1 MERKN
6 ANIDDVIRTVETA
19 SAKELEELAGIREAV
34 EDLKGGRVATVDP
47 VSRSVSALN
56 RTIENSRPDFVANAP
71 SVDPIVEAM
80 KRLNLGDVSRIRE
93 DKVTNR
99 AQQAAPTAHNPP
111 NRRREAI
118 TEDVKA
124 QRLETVKLARD
135 LKGERVAT
143 VDPVSRSVSALNR
156 TIENSRPDFVANAPS
171 VDPIVDAMK
180 RLNLGDVSR
189 VVQEG
194 IAQQE
199 QQAKSTT
206 PKGKKRRRK
215 AIPEDIKAQRTEA
228 AEHAREMFDQK
239 GGAQKSQ
246 NQRDARGRFIGK
258 SGSKA
263 AAEDARAER
272 AEKARRKED
281 DERLNAESGLLKK
294 LSKVAEGI
302 GNPSETRAVDALG
315 YAVAGPLWA
324 AGKELGGISKEVG
337 GSLNGAR
344 KSIADVIRG
353 NDDNSRRKGFF
364 RRKSQNSADVV
375 QVNTQKRTVQELQEQ
390 TSEIKEGNDKILS
403 ALDQI
408 AKNTG
413 KKKGGL
419 LSKLFSLLGKGAGG
433 VASLLMGRGML
444 KKAGA
449 LAFGALGAKK
459 LVGMLRGGG
468 KKTLAHEGGDLAARA
483 AGKLG
488 LKAVGKGALR
498 AIPLV
503 GTVAGGIYDAVTGW
517 NDTEAQRRAFGLKS
531 GQDPSFQQKAAY
543 TLANVL
549 DMGGLVSGISSAIGE
564 VLKSLGFEDIGNM
577 LQSFSTE
584 SIAQAIDS
592 GITNLETY
600 ISNLGDTISTKFD
613 DYTAKIGDAVSAW
626 FSDTSNKLLEKL
638 DAIKDFFTVDN
649 LKQVFSDAIDSAI
662 DFIKNPGKHIK
673 EAAGNIWDGV
683 KNLPGKALD
692 AAVDAVKNT
701 PAAMIVSKIP
711 NPIGEANAKE
721 ITPEL
726 KAPVNSEANAK
737 EIAPELKAPVNSEA
751 NAKEITPELKA
762 PVNSEANAKEI
773 APELKAPVN
782 SEANAKEITPELKA
796 PVNSHQETSD
806 SKTESDAKQTN
817 IVTRV
822 INAALDTA
830 KDSNKTVKETA
841 NQIINANAV
850 ETGNSALQK
859 IDKAIGQ
866 NSSSSSSL
874 NTTGT
879 RNDIQKAADTYNNG
893 RLDVKVGGLGAE
905 GKANLDKLAPYF
917 AELENKYGLPEGT
930 LYSIA
935 ATESGGD
942 PNAKSPLTRSPDGK
956 LSGGAL
962 GMFQFTSIARKETG
976 ISEQDAF
983 DPVKSAEAAALL
995 MSKYL
1000 KQANGD
1006 LNEAITAYNAGFGT
1020 INKWKKGTGDLS
1032 KENREYAIKVNTH
1045 RARYLGGEIYTPE
1058 AGAQGGAQ
1066 YGVRGP
1072 LPDNAVI
1079 DQSTGLAFTP
1089 GDSPFE
1095 KGGLVDKIGNAVGV
1109 NDLVNKFMNGRGM
1122 RREVVQGT
1130 LEERA
1135 RGKGTATAAGNVYV
1149 DTPMPV
1155 EEARPVANNSSYF
1168 DQLGAQMGIDGLFD
1182 KLRNSPGMRKNNAPE
1197 PASTSQVTTAAND
1210 LQQPTGRMQIDGQV
1224 ISDLGGSGAKPTMQ
1238 LADNTVSLD
1247 GETKRLFAQMTS
1259 LLARIEEHTKDSA
1272 KGQGTV
1278 VKVSTPQPGVMRT
1291 VPLSIDDPL
1300 MNDYARVD

>member
-34 EDLKGGRVATVDP
+34 EDLKGERVATVDP

-56 RTIENSRPDFVANAP
+56 RTIENSRPDFVTNVP
-71 SVDPIVEAM
+71 SVDSIVDAM
-80 KRLNLGDVSRIRE
+80 KRLNLGDASRIRE

-99 AQQAAPTAHNPP
+99 EQQAAPTAHNPP

-215 AIPEDIKAQRTEA
+215 AISEDIKAQRTEA

-263 AAEDARAER
+263 AVEDARAER

-375 QVNTQKRTVQELQEQ
+375 QVNTQKRTVQELQDQ

-433 VASLLMGRGML
+433 IASLIFGRGALKKVGSMALGALGIKKVASLLG
-444 KKAGA
+444 
-449 LAFGALGAKK
+449 F
-459 LVGMLRGGG
+459 GG
-468 KKTLAHEGGDLAARA
+468 KKAAAKEAGELATRG
-483 AGKLG
+483 AGKLATKG
-488 LKAVGKGALR
+488 LEKLGVKAFAKGALR

-517 NDTEAQRRAFGLKS
+517 NDTEAQRRTFGLKD
-531 GQDPSFQQKAAY
+531 GEDPSFQQKAAY

-549 DMGGLVSGISSAIGE
+549 DMGGLVSGISNAIGG

-600 ISNLGDTISTKFD
+600 ISNLGDTISTTFN
-613 DYTAKIGDAVSAW
+613 DYTAKIGDAISAW
-626 FSDTSNKLLEKL
+626 FSDTTKSLNEKL

-649 LKQVFSDAIDSAI
+649 LKKVFSDAIDSAI
-662 DFIKNPGKHIK
+662 DFIKNPGKYIK
-673 EAAGNIWDGV
+673 EAGS
-683 KNLPGKALD
+683 NLWSAAKELSGEVAD
-692 AAVDAVKNT
+692 AAVQST
-701 PAAMIVSKIP
+701 PVAWVASKLV
-711 NPIGEANAKE
+711 NKADAKE
-721 ITPEL
+721 VTPEL
-726 KAPVNSEANAK
+726 KTPAK
-737 EIAPELKAPVNSEA
+737 ERQEDNAP
-751 NAKEITPELKA
+751 
-762 PVNSEANAKEI
+762 
-773 APELKAPVN
+773 
-782 SEANAKEITPELKA
+782 
-796 PVNSHQETSD
+796 
-806 SKTESDAKQTN
+806 KTEYTSKKAN

-822 INAALDTA
+822 VNASLDTA

-893 RLDVKVGGLGAE
+893 NLDVKVGSLGAE

-930 LYSIA
+930 LYAIA
-935 ATESGGD
+935 ATESGGN
-942 PNAKSPLTRSPDGK
+942 PYAKSQT
-956 LSGGAL
+956 GAL
-962 GMFQFTSIARKETG
+962 GMFQFTGIAREETG
-976 ISEQDAF
+976 LAEGESF

-1045 RARYLGGEIYTPE
+1045 RARYLGGEIYTPG

-1079 DQSTGLAFTP
+1079 DQYTGLAFTP

-1135 RGKGTATAAGNVYV
+1135 RGKETATAAGNVYV

-1155 EEARPVANNSSYF
+1155 EEARPVASNSSYF

>member
-34 EDLKGGRVATVDP
+34 EDLKGERVATVDP

-56 RTIENSRPDFVANAP
+56 RTIENSRPDFVTNVP
-71 SVDPIVEAM
+71 SVDSIVDAM
-80 KRLNLGDVSRIRE
+80 KRLNLGDASRIRE

-99 AQQAAPTAHNPP
+99 EQQAAPTAHNPP

-215 AIPEDIKAQRTEA
+215 AISEDIKAQRTEA

-375 QVNTQKRTVQELQEQ
+375 QVNTQKRTVQELQDQ

-433 VASLLMGRGML
+433 IASLIFGRGALKKVGSMALGALGIKKVASLLG
-444 KKAGA
+444 
-449 LAFGALGAKK
+449 F
-459 LVGMLRGGG
+459 GG
-468 KKTLAHEGGDLAARA
+468 KKAAAKEAGELATRG
-483 AGKLG
+483 AGKLATKG
-488 LKAVGKGALR
+488 LEKLGVKAFAKGALR

-517 NDTEAQRRAFGLKS
+517 NDTEAQRRTFGLKD
-531 GQDPSFQQKAAY
+531 GEDPSFQQKAAY

-549 DMGGLVSGISSAIGE
+549 DMGGLVSGISNAIGG

-600 ISNLGDTISTKFD
+600 ISNLGDTISTTFN
-613 DYTAKIGDAVSAW
+613 DYTAKIGDAISAW
-626 FSDTSNKLLEKL
+626 FSDTTKSLNEKL

-649 LKQVFSDAIDSAI
+649 LKKVFSDAIDSAI
-662 DFIKNPGKHIK
+662 DFIKNPGKYIK
-673 EAAGNIWDGV
+673 EAGS
-683 KNLPGKALD
+683 NLWSAAKELSGEVAD
-692 AAVDAVKNT
+692 AAVQST
-701 PAAMIVSKIP
+701 PVAWVASKLV
-711 NPIGEANAKE
+711 NKADAKE
-721 ITPEL
+721 VTPEL
-726 KAPVNSEANAK
+726 KTPAK
-737 EIAPELKAPVNSEA
+737 ERQEDNAP
-751 NAKEITPELKA
+751 
-762 PVNSEANAKEI
+762 
-773 APELKAPVN
+773 
-782 SEANAKEITPELKA
+782 
-796 PVNSHQETSD
+796 
-806 SKTESDAKQTN
+806 KTEYTSKKAN

-822 INAALDTA
+822 VNASLDTA

-893 RLDVKVGGLGAE
+893 NLDVKVGSLGAE

-930 LYSIA
+930 LYAIA
-935 ATESGGD
+935 ATESGGN
-942 PNAKSPLTRSPDGK
+942 PYAKSQT
-956 LSGGAL
+956 GAL
-962 GMFQFTSIARKETG
+962 GMFQFTGIAREETG
-976 ISEQDAF
+976 LAEGESF

-1045 RARYLGGEIYTPE
+1045 RARYLGGEIYTPG

-1079 DQSTGLAFTP
+1079 DQYTGLAFTP

-1155 EEARPVANNSSYF
+1155 EEARPVASNSSYF

>member
-34 EDLKGGRVATVDP
+34 EDLKG
-47 VSRSVSALN
+47 
-56 RTIENSRPDFVANAP
+56 
-71 SVDPIVEAM
+71 
-80 KRLNLGDVSRIRE
+80 
-93 DKVTNR
+93 
-99 AQQAAPTAHNPP
+99 
-111 NRRREAI
+111 
-118 TEDVKA
+118 
-124 QRLETVKLARD
+124 
-135 LKGERVAT
+135 ERVAT

-156 TIENSRPDFVANAPS
+156 TIENSRPDFVTNAPS

-199 QQAKSTT
+199 QQAKSTI

-315 YAVAGPLWA
+315 YTVAGPLWA

-433 VASLLMGRGML
+433 IASLIFGRGVLKKVGSMALGALGIKKVASLLG
-444 KKAGA
+444 
-449 LAFGALGAKK
+449 F
-459 LVGMLRGGG
+459 GG
-468 KKTLAHEGGDLAARA
+468 KKAAAKEAGELATRG
-483 AGKLG
+483 AGKLATKG
-488 LKAVGKGALR
+488 LGKLGVKALAKGALR

-517 NDTEAQRRAFGLKS
+517 NDTEAQRRTFGLKD
-531 GQDPSFQQKAAY
+531 GEDPSFQQKAAY

-549 DMGGLVSGISSAIGE
+549 DMGGLVSGISSAIGG

-600 ISNLGDTISTKFD
+600 ISNLGDTISTTFS
-613 DYTAKIGDAVSAW
+613 DYTAKIGDAISAW
-626 FSDTSNKLLEKL
+626 FSDTTKNLNEKL
-638 DAIKDFFTVDN
+638 DAIKNFFTVDN

-662 DFIKNPGKHIK
+662 DFIKNPGKYIK
-673 EAAGNIWDGV
+673 EAGS
-683 KNLPGKALD
+683 NLWSAAKELSGEVAD
-692 AAVDAVKNT
+692 AAVQST
-701 PAAMIVSKIP
+701 PVAWVASKLV
-711 NPIGEANAKE
+711 NKADAKE
-721 ITPEL
+721 VTPEL
-726 KAPVNSEANAK
+726 KTPAK
-737 EIAPELKAPVNSEA
+737 ESQEDNAP
-751 NAKEITPELKA
+751 
-762 PVNSEANAKEI
+762 
-773 APELKAPVN
+773 
-782 SEANAKEITPELKA
+782 
-796 PVNSHQETSD
+796 
-806 SKTESDAKQTN
+806 KTEYTPKKAN

-822 INAALDTA
+822 VNASLDTA

-859 IDKAIGQ
+859 IDNAIGQ

-893 RLDVKVGGLGAE
+893 NLDVKVGSLGAE

-930 LYSIA
+930 LYAIA
-935 ATESGGD
+935 ATESGGN
-942 PNAKSPLTRSPDGK
+942 PYAKSQT
-956 LSGGAL
+956 GAL
-962 GMFQFTSIARKETG
+962 GMFQFTGIAREETG
-976 ISEQDAF
+976 LAEGESF

-1045 RARYLGGEIYTPE
+1045 RARYLGGEIYTPG

-1155 EEARPVANNSSYF
+1155 EEARPVASNSSYF

-1197 PASTSQVTTAAND
+1197 PASTSLVTTAAND

>member
-34 EDLKGGRVATVDP
+34 EDLKGGHVATVDP

-80 KRLNLGDVSRIRE
+80 KRLNLGDVSRVVQE
-93 DKVTNR
+93 DV
-99 AQQAAPTAHNPP
+99 ALQEPQAKSTTRKGKK
-111 NRRREAI
+111 RRKKAI
-118 TEDVKA
+118 TEDV
-124 QRLETVKLARD
+124 
-135 LKGERVAT
+135 
-143 VDPVSRSVSALNR
+143 
-156 TIENSRPDFVANAPS
+156 
-171 VDPIVDAMK
+171 
-180 RLNLGDVSR
+180 
-189 VVQEG
+189 
-194 IAQQE
+194 
-199 QQAKSTT
+199 
-206 PKGKKRRRK
+206 
-215 AIPEDIKAQRTEA
+215 KAQRTEA
-228 AEHAREMFDQK
+228 AEHAREMFGQK

-263 AAEDARAER
+263 AAEDVRAER

-364 RRKSQNSADVV
+364 RRKSQSSADVV

-433 VASLLMGRGML
+433 IASLIFGRGALKKVGSMALGALGIKKVASLLG
-444 KKAGA
+444 
-449 LAFGALGAKK
+449 F
-459 LVGMLRGGG
+459 GG
-468 KKTLAHEGGDLAARA
+468 KKAAAKEAGELATRG
-483 AGKLG
+483 AGKLATKG
-488 LKAVGKGALR
+488 LGILGVKALAKGALR

-517 NDTEAQRRAFGLKS
+517 NDTEAQRRAFGLKD
-531 GQDPSFQQKAAY
+531 GENPSFQQKAAY

-549 DMGGLVSGISSAIGE
+549 DMGGLVSGISSAIGG

-592 GITNLETY
+592 GITSLETY
-600 ISNLGDTISTKFD
+600 ISNLGDTISTTFS
-613 DYTAKIGDAVSAW
+613 DYTAKIGDAISAW
-626 FSDTSNKLLEKL
+626 FSDTTKNLNEKL
-638 DAIKDFFTVDN
+638 DAIKNFFTVDN
-649 LKQVFSDAIDSAI
+649 LKQVFSDAINSAI
-662 DFIKNPGKHIK
+662 DFIKNPGKYIK
-673 EAAGNIWDGV
+673 EAGS
-683 KNLPGKALD
+683 NLWSAAKELSGEVAD
-692 AAVDAVKNT
+692 AAVQSTPVAWVASKLVKK
-701 PAAMIVSKIP
+701 AD
-711 NPIGEANAKE
+711 AKE
-721 ITPEL
+721 VKPEL
-726 KAPVNSEANAK
+726 KTPAK
-737 EIAPELKAPVNSEA
+737 ERQEGNAP
-751 NAKEITPELKA
+751 
-762 PVNSEANAKEI
+762 
-773 APELKAPVN
+773 
-782 SEANAKEITPELKA
+782 
-796 PVNSHQETSD
+796 
-806 SKTESDAKQTN
+806 KTEYTPKKAN

-822 INAALDTA
+822 VNASLDTA

-841 NQIINANAV
+841 NQIIKANAV
-850 ETGNSALQK
+850 ETGNRALQK
-859 IDKAIGQ
+859 IDNAIGQ

-893 RLDVKVGGLGAE
+893 NLDVKVGSLGAE

-930 LYSIA
+930 LYAIA

-1045 RARYLGGEIYTPE
+1045 RARYLGGEIYTP
-1058 AGAQGGAQ
+1058 GVGTQGRRPQQSGQ
-1066 YGVRGP
+1066 SPRMDN
-1072 LPDNAVI
+1072 LPENAFV
-1079 DQSTGLAFTP
+1079 DQSTGLVFTP
-1089 GDSPFE
+1089 GENPFE
-1095 KGGLVDKIGNAVGV
+1095 KGGLVDRIGELTGV
-1109 NDLVNKFMNGRGM
+1109 NDLASKFMNGRGM

-1168 DQLGAQMGIDGLFD
+1168 DQLGAQMGIDGLYD
-1182 KLRNSPGMRKNNAPE
+1182 KLINARGMRSNNSPQPN
-1197 PASTSQVTTAAND
+1197 STSQVTTAAND

>member
-80 KRLNLGDVSRIRE
+80 KRLNLGDVSRVVQE
-93 DKVTNR
+93 DV
-99 AQQAAPTAHNPP
+99 ALQEPQAKSTTRKDKK
-111 NRRREAI
+111 RRKKAI
-118 TEDVKA
+118 TEDV
-124 QRLETVKLARD
+124 
-135 LKGERVAT
+135 
-143 VDPVSRSVSALNR
+143 
-156 TIENSRPDFVANAPS
+156 
-171 VDPIVDAMK
+171 
-180 RLNLGDVSR
+180 
-189 VVQEG
+189 
-194 IAQQE
+194 
-199 QQAKSTT
+199 
-206 PKGKKRRRK
+206 
-215 AIPEDIKAQRTEA
+215 KAQRTEA
-228 AEHAREMFDQK
+228 AEHAREMFGQK

-246 NQRDARGRFIGK
+246 NQRDAHGRFIGK

-390 TSEIKEGNDKILS
+390 TSEIKEGNDKILR

-584 SIAQAIDS
+584 SIALAIDS

-726 KAPVNSEANAK
+726 KAPVNS
-737 EIAPELKAPVNSEA
+737 
-751 NAKEITPELKA
+751 
-762 PVNSEANAKEI
+762 
-773 APELKAPVN
+773 
-782 SEANAKEITPELKA
+782 
-796 PVNSHQETSD
+796 HQGTSD

-817 IVTRV
+817 IAARV
-822 INAALDTA
+822 INAALDMA

-850 ETGNSALQK
+850 ETGNKAAQTIDAALGQSATGKEEALSAYEIDKRRFNNGKDVSLPKLNAAGYQWISDNADYFDELERKYGLEKGILSAVASAESSAGQRTGNPVDKNGNKLSSALGAFQITK
-859 IDKAIGQ
+859 
-866 NSSSSSSL
+866 
-874 NTTGT
+874 GT
-879 RNDIQKAADTYNNG
+879 REDLGLSDADAMDTRKAAD
-893 RLDVKVGGLGAE
+893 GA
-905 GKANLDKLAPYF
+905 
-917 AELENKYGLPEGT
+917 
-930 LYSIA
+930 
-935 ATESGGD
+935 
-942 PNAKSPLTRSPDGK
+942 
-956 LSGGAL
+956 
-962 GMFQFTSIARKETG
+962 
-976 ISEQDAF
+976 
-983 DPVKSAEAAALL
+983 
-995 MSKYL
+995 
-1000 KQANGD
+1000 
-1006 LNEAITAYNAGFGT
+1006 
-1020 INKWKKGTGDLS
+1020 
-1032 KENREYAIKVNTH
+1032 
-1045 RARYLGGEIYTPE
+1045 ARYLSMLMNRYNGDQGRAIAAYHAGMGHVDKGRVVAGTGEYVTR
-1058 AGAQGGAQ
+1058 
-1066 YGVRGP
+1066 VRGYQQMLNNGAVYGSKVDHSAP
-1072 LPDNAVI
+1072 AIYEKIPDNAVI

-1155 EEARPVANNSSYF
+1155 EEARPVASNSSYF

-1182 KLRNSPGMRKNNAPE
+1182 KLRNSPGMRKNNALE

>member
-34 EDLKGGRVATVDP
+34 EDLKGG
-47 VSRSVSALN
+47 
-56 RTIENSRPDFVANAP
+56 
-71 SVDPIVEAM
+71 
-80 KRLNLGDVSRIRE
+80 
-93 DKVTNR
+93 
-99 AQQAAPTAHNPP
+99 
-111 NRRREAI
+111 
-118 TEDVKA
+118 
-124 QRLETVKLARD
+124 
-135 LKGERVAT
+135 RVAT

-433 VASLLMGRGML
+433 IASLIFGRGVLKKVGSMALGALGIKKVASLLG
-444 KKAGA
+444 
-449 LAFGALGAKK
+449 F
-459 LVGMLRGGG
+459 GG
-468 KKTLAHEGGDLAARA
+468 KKAAAKEAGELATRG
-483 AGKLG
+483 AGKLATKG
-488 LKAVGKGALR
+488 LGKLGVKALAKGALR

-517 NDTEAQRRAFGLKS
+517 NDTEAQRRTFGLKD
-531 GQDPSFQQKAAY
+531 GEDPSFQQKAAY

-549 DMGGLVSGISSAIGE
+549 DMGGLVSGISSAIGG

-600 ISNLGDTISTKFD
+600 ISNLGDTISTTFS
-613 DYTAKIGDAVSAW
+613 DYTAKIGDAISAW
-626 FSDTSNKLLEKL
+626 FSDTTKNLNEKL
-638 DAIKDFFTVDN
+638 DAIKNFFTVDN

-662 DFIKNPGKHIK
+662 DFIKNPGKYIK
-673 EAAGNIWDGV
+673 EAGS
-683 KNLPGKALD
+683 NLWSAAKELSGEVAD
-692 AAVDAVKNT
+692 AAVQST
-701 PAAMIVSKIP
+701 PVAWVASKLV
-711 NPIGEANAKE
+711 NKADAKE
-721 ITPEL
+721 VTPEL
-726 KAPVNSEANAK
+726 KTPAK
-737 EIAPELKAPVNSEA
+737 ESQEDNAP
-751 NAKEITPELKA
+751 
-762 PVNSEANAKEI
+762 
-773 APELKAPVN
+773 
-782 SEANAKEITPELKA
+782 
-796 PVNSHQETSD
+796 
-806 SKTESDAKQTN
+806 KTEYTPKKAN

-822 INAALDTA
+822 VNASLDTA

-859 IDKAIGQ
+859 IDNAIGQ

-893 RLDVKVGGLGAE
+893 NLDVKVGSLGAE

-930 LYSIA
+930 LYAIA
-935 ATESGGD
+935 ATESGGN
-942 PNAKSPLTRSPDGK
+942 PYAKSQT
-956 LSGGAL
+956 GAL
-962 GMFQFTSIARKETG
+962 GMFQFTGIAREETG
-976 ISEQDAF
+976 LAEGESF

-1045 RARYLGGEIYTPE
+1045 RARYLGGEIYTPG

-1079 DQSTGLAFTP
+1079 DQSTGLAFTH

-1168 DQLGAQMGIDGLFD
+1168 DQLGAQMEIDGLFD

-1197 PASTSQVTTAAND
+1197 PASTSKVTTAAND

>member
-56 RTIENSRPDFVANAP
+56 RTIENSRPDFVT
-71 SVDPIVEAM
+71 
-80 KRLNLGDVSRIRE
+80 K
-93 DKVTNR
+93 
-99 AQQAAPTAHNPP
+99 
-111 NRRREAI
+111 
-118 TEDVKA
+118 
-124 QRLETVKLARD
+124 
-135 LKGERVAT
+135 
-143 VDPVSRSVSALNR
+143 
-156 TIENSRPDFVANAPS
+156 APS

-189 VVQEG
+189 VVQEDV
-194 IAQQE
+194 AQQE
-199 QQAKSTT
+199 QRAKSTT

-215 AIPEDIKAQRTEA
+215 AIPEDVKAQRTEA
-228 AEHAREMFDQK
+228 AEHAREMFGQK

-263 AAEDARAER
+263 AAEEARAER

-375 QVNTQKRTVQELQEQ
+375 QVNTQKRTVQELQDQ

-433 VASLLMGRGML
+433 IASLIFGRGAL
-444 KKAGA
+444 KKVGSMA
-449 LAFGALGAKK
+449 LGALGIKG
-459 LVGMLRGGG
+459 V
-468 KKTLAHEGGDLAARA
+468 
-483 AGKLG
+483 GKLG
-488 LKAVGKGALR
+488 IKAVAKGALR

-517 NDTEAQRRAFGLKS
+517 NDIEAQRRAFGLKS

-592 GITNLETY
+592 GVTNLETY

-613 DYTAKIGDAVSAW
+613 DYTAKIGDAISAW
-626 FSDTSNKLLEKL
+626 FSDTTKNLNEKL
-638 DAIKDFFTVDN
+638 DAIKNFFTVDN

-662 DFIKNPGKHIK
+662 DFIKNPGKYIK
-673 EAAGNIWDGV
+673 EAGS
-683 KNLPGKALD
+683 NLWSAAKELSGEVAD
-692 AAVDAVKNT
+692 AAVQST
-701 PAAMIVSKIP
+701 PVAWVASKLV
-711 NPIGEANAKE
+711 NKADAKE
-721 ITPEL
+721 VTPEL
-726 KAPVNSEANAK
+726 KTPAK
-737 EIAPELKAPVNSEA
+737 ENQEDNAP
-751 NAKEITPELKA
+751 
-762 PVNSEANAKEI
+762 
-773 APELKAPVN
+773 
-782 SEANAKEITPELKA
+782 
-796 PVNSHQETSD
+796 
-806 SKTESDAKQTN
+806 KTEYTPKKAN

-822 INAALDTA
+822 VNASLDTA

-850 ETGNSALQK
+850 ETGNRALQK
-859 IDKAIGQ
+859 IDNAIGQ

-893 RLDVKVGGLGAE
+893 NLDVKVGSLGAE

-930 LYSIA
+930 LYAIA

-942 PNAKSPLTRSPDGK
+942 PNAKSTLTRSPNGK

-962 GMFQFTSIARKETG
+962 GMFQFTSVAREETG
-976 ISEQDAF
+976 LSREDSF
-983 DPVKSAEAAALL
+983 NPEKSAEAAALL

-1045 RARYLGGEIYTPE
+1045 RARYLGGEIYTPG

-1079 DQSTGLAFTP
+1079 DQSTGLVFTP

-1135 RGKGTATAAGNVYV
+1135 RGKGTATATGNVYV

-1155 EEARPVANNSSYF
+1155 EEARPVASNSSYF

>member
-56 RTIENSRPDFVANAP
+56 RTIENSRPDFVTNAP

-93 DKVTNR
+93 DKVTNCE
-99 AQQAAPTAHNPP
+99 QQAAPTTHNPP

-143 VDPVSRSVSALNR
+143 VDPESRRVSALNR

-171 VDPIVDAMK
+171 VDPIVEAMK

-189 VVQEG
+189 VVQEEV
-194 IAQQE
+194 AQQE
-199 QQAKSTT
+199 QRAKSTT

-215 AIPEDIKAQRTEA
+215 VIPEDVKAQRTEA
-228 AEHAREMFDQK
+228 AEHAREMFGQK

-315 YAVAGPLWA
+315 YAIAGPLWA

-413 KKKGGL
+413 KRKDGL

-584 SIAQAIDS
+584 SIALAIDS

-726 KAPVNSEANAK
+726 KAPVNS
-737 EIAPELKAPVNSEA
+737 
-751 NAKEITPELKA
+751 
-762 PVNSEANAKEI
+762 
-773 APELKAPVN
+773 
-782 SEANAKEITPELKA
+782 
-796 PVNSHQETSD
+796 HQETSD

-817 IVTRV
+817 IATRV

-850 ETGNSALQK
+850 ETGNSAVRK
-859 IDKAIGQ
+859 IDSAIGQ
-866 NSSSSSSL
+866 NSSSSSSR

-893 RLDVKVGGLGAE
+893 NLDVKVGSLGAE

-930 LYSIA
+930 LYAIA
-935 ATESGGD
+935 ATESGGN
-942 PNAKSPLTRSPDGK
+942 PYAKSQT
-956 LSGGAL
+956 GAL
-962 GMFQFTSIARKETG
+962 GMFQFTGIAREETG
-976 ISEQDAF
+976 LAEGESF

-1045 RARYLGGEIYTPE
+1045 RARYLGGEIYTPG

>member
-80 KRLNLGDVSRIRE
+80 KRLNLGDVSRVVQE
-93 DKVTNR
+93 DV
-99 AQQAAPTAHNPP
+99 ALQEPQAKSTTRKGKK
-111 NRRREAI
+111 RRKKAI
-118 TEDVKA
+118 TEDV
-124 QRLETVKLARD
+124 
-135 LKGERVAT
+135 
-143 VDPVSRSVSALNR
+143 
-156 TIENSRPDFVANAPS
+156 
-171 VDPIVDAMK
+171 
-180 RLNLGDVSR
+180 
-189 VVQEG
+189 
-194 IAQQE
+194 
-199 QQAKSTT
+199 
-206 PKGKKRRRK
+206 
-215 AIPEDIKAQRTEA
+215 KAQRTEA
-228 AEHAREMFDQK
+228 AEHAREMFGQK

-517 NDTEAQRRAFGLKS
+517 NDTEAQRRIFGLK
-531 GQDPSFQQKAAY
+531 GGEDPSFQQKAAY

-564 VLKSLGFEDIGNM
+564 VLKSLGFEEIGNM

-673 EAAGNIWDGV
+673 EAAGNIWNGV

-726 KAPVNSEANAK
+726 KAPVNS
-737 EIAPELKAPVNSEA
+737 
-751 NAKEITPELKA
+751 
-762 PVNSEANAKEI
+762 
-773 APELKAPVN
+773 
-782 SEANAKEITPELKA
+782 
-796 PVNSHQETSD
+796 HQGTSD

-817 IVTRV
+817 IAARV
-822 INAALDTA
+822 INAALDMA

-850 ETGNSALQK
+850 ETGNSTLQK
-859 IDKAIGQ
+859 IDNAIGQ

-893 RLDVKVGGLGAE
+893 NLDVKVGSLGAE

-930 LYSIA
+930 LHSIA
-935 ATESGGD
+935 ATESNGN
-942 PNAKSPLTRSPDGK
+942 PYAKSQT
-956 LSGGAL
+956 GAL
-962 GMFQFTSIARKETG
+962 GMFQFTDIARKETG
-976 ISEQDAF
+976 LSREDSF
-983 DPVKSAEAAALL
+983 NPEKSAEAAALL

-1000 KQANGD
+1000 KQAKGD
-1006 LNEAITAYNAGFGT
+1006 WNEAITAYNAGFRT
-1020 INKWKKGTGDLS
+1020 INNWKKGTGDLS

-1045 RARYLGGEIYTPE
+1045 RARYLGGEIYTPG

-1066 YGVRGP
+1066 YGIRGA

-1095 KGGLVDKIGNAVGV
+1095 KGGLVDKIGNTVGV

-1168 DQLGAQMGIDGLFD
+1168 DQLGAQMGIDGLYD
-1182 KLRNSPGMRKNNAPE
+1182 KLINARGMRSNNSPQ
-1197 PASTSQVTTAAND
+1197 PASTSQVTTAVND

>member
-80 KRLNLGDVSRIRE
+80 KRLNLGDVSRVVQE
-93 DKVTNR
+93 DV
-99 AQQAAPTAHNPP
+99 ALQEPQAKSTTRKGKK
-111 NRRREAI
+111 RRKKAI
-118 TEDVKA
+118 TEDV
-124 QRLETVKLARD
+124 
-135 LKGERVAT
+135 
-143 VDPVSRSVSALNR
+143 
-156 TIENSRPDFVANAPS
+156 
-171 VDPIVDAMK
+171 
-180 RLNLGDVSR
+180 
-189 VVQEG
+189 
-194 IAQQE
+194 
-199 QQAKSTT
+199 
-206 PKGKKRRRK
+206 
-215 AIPEDIKAQRTEA
+215 KAQRTEA
-228 AEHAREMFDQK
+228 AEHAREMFGQK

-246 NQRDARGRFIGK
+246 NQRDVRGRFIGK

-468 KKTLAHEGGDLAARA
+468 KKTIAHEGGDLAARA
-483 AGKLG
+483 AGKFG

-531 GQDPSFQQKAAY
+531 GQEPSFQQKAAY

-600 ISNLGDTISTKFD
+600 ISNLGDTISTKFE

-726 KAPVNSEANAK
+726 KAPVNS
-737 EIAPELKAPVNSEA
+737 
-751 NAKEITPELKA
+751 
-762 PVNSEANAKEI
+762 
-773 APELKAPVN
+773 
-782 SEANAKEITPELKA
+782 
-796 PVNSHQETSD
+796 HQETSD
-806 SKTESDAKQTN
+806 SKTESDAKQSN
-817 IVTRV
+817 IATRV

-830 KDSNKTVKETA
+830 KDSNKTVKQTA

-893 RLDVKVGGLGAE
+893 NLDVKVGSLGAE

-1045 RARYLGGEIYTPE
+1045 RARYLGGEIYTPR
-1058 AGAQGGAQ
+1058 AGTQGGRPQ
-1066 YGVRGP
+1066 QSGQSPRMDN
-1072 LPDNAVI
+1072 LPENAFV

-1089 GDSPFE
+1089 GQNPFE
-1095 KGGLVDKIGNAVGV
+1095 KGGLVDRIGELTGV
-1109 NDLVNKFMNGRGM
+1109 NDLASKFLNGRGM

-1135 RGKGTATAAGNVYV
+1135 RGRGTATAAGNVYV

-1168 DQLGAQMGIDGLFD
+1168 DQLGAQMGIDGLYD
-1182 KLRNSPGMRKNNAPE
+1182 KLINARGMRSNNSPQ

>member
-34 EDLKGGRVATVDP
+34 E
-47 VSRSVSALN
+47 
-56 RTIENSRPDFVANAP
+56 
-71 SVDPIVEAM
+71 
-80 KRLNLGDVSRIRE
+80 
-93 DKVTNR
+93 
-99 AQQAAPTAHNPP
+99 
-111 NRRREAI
+111 
-118 TEDVKA
+118 
-124 QRLETVKLARD
+124 D

-189 VVQEG
+189 VVQEDV
-194 IAQQE
+194 ALQE
-199 QQAKSTT
+199 PQAKSTT
-206 PKGKKRRRK
+206 RKGKKRRKK
-215 AIPEDIKAQRTEA
+215 AITEDVKAQRTEA
-228 AEHAREMFDQK
+228 AEHAREMFGQK

-390 TSEIKEGNDKILS
+390 TSEIKEGNDKILR

-503 GTVAGGIYDAVTGW
+503 GTVAGGIYGAVTGW

-549 DMGGLVSGISSAIGE
+549 DMEGLVSGISSAIGE

-584 SIAQAIDS
+584 SIALAIDS

-673 EAAGNIWDGV
+673 EAAGNILDGV

-726 KAPVNSEANAK
+726 KV
-737 EIAPELKAPVNSEA
+737 
-751 NAKEITPELKA
+751 
-762 PVNSEANAKEI
+762 
-773 APELKAPVN
+773 
-782 SEANAKEITPELKA
+782 
-796 PVNSHQETSD
+796 PVNSHQGTSD

-817 IVTRV
+817 IAARV
-822 INAALDTA
+822 INAALDMA

-893 RLDVKVGGLGAE
+893 NLDVKVGSLGAE

-930 LYSIA
+930 LYAIA
-935 ATESGGD
+935 ATESGGN
-942 PNAKSPLTRSPDGK
+942 PYAKSQT
-956 LSGGAL
+956 GAL
-962 GMFQFTSIARKETG
+962 GMFQFTGIAREETG
-976 ISEQDAF
+976 LAEGESF

-1045 RARYLGGEIYTPE
+1045 RARYLGGEIYTPG

-1155 EEARPVANNSSYF
+1155 EEARPVASNSSYF

-1182 KLRNSPGMRKNNAPE
+1182 KLRNSPGMRKNNVPE
-1197 PASTSQVTTAAND
+1197 PASTS
-1210 LQQPTGRMQIDGQV
+1210 
-1224 ISDLGGSGAKPTMQ
+1224 
-1238 LADNTVSLD
+1238 
-1247 GETKRLFAQMTS
+1247 
-1259 LLARIEEHTKDSA
+1259 
-1272 KGQGTV
+1272 
-1278 VKVSTPQPGVMRT
+1278 
-1291 VPLSIDDPL
+1291 
-1300 MNDYARVD
+1300 

>member
-34 EDLKGGRVATVDP
+34 EDLKG
-47 VSRSVSALN
+47 
-56 RTIENSRPDFVANAP
+56 
-71 SVDPIVEAM
+71 
-80 KRLNLGDVSRIRE
+80 
-93 DKVTNR
+93 
-99 AQQAAPTAHNPP
+99 
-111 NRRREAI
+111 
-118 TEDVKA
+118 
-124 QRLETVKLARD
+124 
-135 LKGERVAT
+135 ERVAT

-156 TIENSRPDFVANAPS
+156 TIENSRPDFVTNAPS
-171 VDPIVDAMK
+171 VDPIVEAMK

-189 VVQEG
+189 VVQEDV
-194 IAQQE
+194 ALQE
-199 QQAKSTT
+199 PQAKSTT
-206 PKGKKRRRK
+206 RKGKKRRKK
-215 AIPEDIKAQRTEA
+215 AITEDVKAQRTEA

-468 KKTLAHEGGDLAARA
+468 KKTIAHEGGDLAARA

-503 GTVAGGIYDAVTGW
+503 GTVAGGIYDAVTCW

-584 SIAQAIDS
+584 SIALAIDS

-726 KAPVNSEANAK
+726 KAPVNS
-737 EIAPELKAPVNSEA
+737 
-751 NAKEITPELKA
+751 
-762 PVNSEANAKEI
+762 
-773 APELKAPVN
+773 
-782 SEANAKEITPELKA
+782 
-796 PVNSHQETSD
+796 HQGTSD

-817 IVTRV
+817 IAARV
-822 INAALDTA
+822 INAALDMA

-850 ETGNSALQK
+850 ETGNKAAQTIDAALGQSATGKEEALSAYEIDKRRFNNGKDVSLPKLNAAGYQWISDNADYFDELERKYGLEKGILSAVASAESSAGQRTGNPVDKNGNKLSSALGAFQITK
-859 IDKAIGQ
+859 
-866 NSSSSSSL
+866 
-874 NTTGT
+874 GT
-879 RNDIQKAADTYNNG
+879 REDLGLSDADAMDTRKAAD
-893 RLDVKVGGLGAE
+893 GA
-905 GKANLDKLAPYF
+905 
-917 AELENKYGLPEGT
+917 
-930 LYSIA
+930 
-935 ATESGGD
+935 
-942 PNAKSPLTRSPDGK
+942 
-956 LSGGAL
+956 
-962 GMFQFTSIARKETG
+962 
-976 ISEQDAF
+976 
-983 DPVKSAEAAALL
+983 
-995 MSKYL
+995 
-1000 KQANGD
+1000 
-1006 LNEAITAYNAGFGT
+1006 
-1020 INKWKKGTGDLS
+1020 
-1032 KENREYAIKVNTH
+1032 
-1045 RARYLGGEIYTPE
+1045 ARYLSMLMNRYNGDQGRAIAAYHAGMGHVDKGRVVAGTGEYVTR
-1058 AGAQGGAQ
+1058 
-1066 YGVRGP
+1066 VRGYQQMLNNGAVYGSKVDHSAP
-1072 LPDNAVI
+1072 AIYEKIPDNAVI

-1155 EEARPVANNSSYF
+1155 EEARPVASNSSYF

>member
-80 KRLNLGDVSRIRE
+80 KRLNLGDVSRVVQE
-93 DKVTNR
+93 DV
-99 AQQAAPTAHNPP
+99 ALQEPQAKSTTRKGKK
-111 NRRREAI
+111 RRKKAI
-118 TEDVKA
+118 TEDV
-124 QRLETVKLARD
+124 
-135 LKGERVAT
+135 
-143 VDPVSRSVSALNR
+143 
-156 TIENSRPDFVANAPS
+156 
-171 VDPIVDAMK
+171 
-180 RLNLGDVSR
+180 
-189 VVQEG
+189 
-194 IAQQE
+194 
-199 QQAKSTT
+199 
-206 PKGKKRRRK
+206 
-215 AIPEDIKAQRTEA
+215 KAQRTEA
-228 AEHAREMFDQK
+228 AEHAREMFGQK

-468 KKTLAHEGGDLAARA
+468 KKTIAHEGGDLAARA

-600 ISNLGDTISTKFD
+600 ISNLGDTISTKFE

-638 DAIKDFFTVDN
+638 GAIKDFFTVDN

-673 EAAGNIWDGV
+673 EAAGNILDGV

-726 KAPVNSEANAK
+726 KAPVNS
-737 EIAPELKAPVNSEA
+737 
-751 NAKEITPELKA
+751 
-762 PVNSEANAKEI
+762 
-773 APELKAPVN
+773 
-782 SEANAKEITPELKA
+782 
-796 PVNSHQETSD
+796 HQETSD

-817 IVTRV
+817 IATRV

-859 IDKAIGQ
+859 IDNAIGQ

-893 RLDVKVGGLGAE
+893 NLDVKVGSLGAE

-930 LYSIA
+930 LHSIA
-935 ATESGGD
+935 ATESNGN
-942 PNAKSPLTRSPDGK
+942 PYAKSQT
-956 LSGGAL
+956 GAL
-962 GMFQFTSIARKETG
+962 GMFQFTDIARKETG
-976 ISEQDAF
+976 LSREDSF
-983 DPVKSAEAAALL
+983 NPEKSAEAAALL

-1000 KQANGD
+1000 KQAKGD
-1006 LNEAITAYNAGFGT
+1006 WNEAITAYNAGFRT
-1020 INKWKKGTGDLS
+1020 INNWKKGTGDLS

-1045 RARYLGGEIYTPE
+1045 RARYLGGEIYTPG

-1066 YGVRGP
+1066 YGIRGA

-1135 RGKGTATAAGNVYV
+1135 RGKGTVTAAGNVYV
-1149 DTPMPV
+1149 DTPMPA

-1168 DQLGAQMGIDGLFD
+1168 DQLGAQMGIDGLYD
-1182 KLRNSPGMRKNNAPE
+1182 KLINARGMRSNNSPQ
-1197 PASTSQVTTAAND
+1197 PASTPQVTTAAND

>member
-80 KRLNLGDVSRIRE
+80 KRLNLGDVSRVVQE
-93 DKVTNR
+93 DV
-99 AQQAAPTAHNPP
+99 ALQEPQAKSTTRKGKK
-111 NRRREAI
+111 RRKKAI
-118 TEDVKA
+118 TEDV
-124 QRLETVKLARD
+124 
-135 LKGERVAT
+135 
-143 VDPVSRSVSALNR
+143 
-156 TIENSRPDFVANAPS
+156 
-171 VDPIVDAMK
+171 
-180 RLNLGDVSR
+180 
-189 VVQEG
+189 
-194 IAQQE
+194 
-199 QQAKSTT
+199 
-206 PKGKKRRRK
+206 
-215 AIPEDIKAQRTEA
+215 KAQRTEA
-228 AEHAREMFDQK
+228 AEHAREMFGQK

-258 SGSKA
+258 PGSKA

-449 LAFGALGAKK
+449 LAFGALGAKR

-549 DMGGLVSGISSAIGE
+549 DLGGLVSGISSAIGD

-592 GITNLETY
+592 GVTNLETY

-726 KAPVNSEANAK
+726 KAPVNS
-737 EIAPELKAPVNSEA
+737 
-751 NAKEITPELKA
+751 
-762 PVNSEANAKEI
+762 
-773 APELKAPVN
+773 
-782 SEANAKEITPELKA
+782 
-796 PVNSHQETSD
+796 HQETSD

-817 IVTRV
+817 IATRV

-850 ETGNSALQK
+850 EMGNSAVRK
-859 IDKAIGQ
+859 IDSAIGQ
-866 NSSSSSSL
+866 NSSSSSSR

-879 RNDIQKAADTYNNG
+879 GNDIQKAADTYNNG
-893 RLDVKVGGLGAE
+893 NLDVKVGSLGAE

-930 LYSIA
+930 LYAIA

-942 PNAKSPLTRSPDGK
+942 PNAKSLLTRSPDGK

-962 GMFQFTSIARKETG
+962 GMFQFTRVAREETG
-976 ISEQDAF
+976 LSREDSF
-983 DPVKSAEAAALL
+983 NPEKSAEAAALL

-1045 RARYLGGEIYTPE
+1045 RARYLGGEIYTPR
-1058 AGAQGGAQ
+1058 AGTQGGRPQ
-1066 YGVRGP
+1066 QSGQSPRMDN
-1072 LPDNAVI
+1072 LPENAFV

-1089 GDSPFE
+1089 GETPFE
-1095 KGGLVDKIGNAVGV
+1095 KGGLVDRIGELTGV
-1109 NDLVNKFMNGRGM
+1109 NDLASKFLNGRGM

-1168 DQLGAQMGIDGLFD
+1168 DQLGAQMGIDGLYD
-1182 KLRNSPGMRKNNAPE
+1182 KLINARGMRSNNSPE
-1197 PASTSQVTTAAND
+1197 PASTFQVTTAAND

>member
-34 EDLKGGRVATVDP
+34 EDLKGERVATVDP

-56 RTIENSRPDFVANAP
+56 RTIENSRPDFVTNAP
-71 SVDPIVEAM
+71 SVDPIVDAI

-468 KKTLAHEGGDLAARA
+468 KKTIAHEGGDLAARA

-488 LKAVGKGALR
+488 LKAVGKGALH

-600 ISNLGDTISTKFD
+600 ISNLGDTISTKFE

-638 DAIKDFFTVDN
+638 GAIKDFFTVDN

-726 KAPVNSEANAK
+726 KAPVNS
-737 EIAPELKAPVNSEA
+737 
-751 NAKEITPELKA
+751 
-762 PVNSEANAKEI
+762 
-773 APELKAPVN
+773 
-782 SEANAKEITPELKA
+782 
-796 PVNSHQETSD
+796 HQETSD

-817 IVTRV
+817 IATRV

-850 ETGNSALQK
+850 ETGNSAVRK
-859 IDKAIGQ
+859 IDSAIGQ
-866 NSSSSSSL
+866 NSSSSSSR

-879 RNDIQKAADTYNNG
+879 GNDIQKAADTYNNG
-893 RLDVKVGGLGAE
+893 SLDVKVGSLGAE

-930 LYSIA
+930 LYAIA

-976 ISEQDAF
+976 ISEPDAF

-1045 RARYLGGEIYTPE
+1045 RARYLGGEIYTPG

-1155 EEARPVANNSSYF
+1155 EEARPVASNSSYF
-1168 DQLGAQMGIDGLFD
+1168 DQLGAQMGIDGLYD
-1182 KLRNSPGMRKNNAPE
+1182 KLINARGMRSNNSPQ
-1197 PASTSQVTTAAND
+1197 PASTSQVTTAVND

>member
-80 KRLNLGDVSRIRE
+80 KRLNLGDVSRVVQE
-93 DKVTNR
+93 DV
-99 AQQAAPTAHNPP
+99 ALQEPQAKSTTRKGKK
-111 NRRREAI
+111 RRKKAI
-118 TEDVKA
+118 TEDV
-124 QRLETVKLARD
+124 
-135 LKGERVAT
+135 
-143 VDPVSRSVSALNR
+143 
-156 TIENSRPDFVANAPS
+156 
-171 VDPIVDAMK
+171 
-180 RLNLGDVSR
+180 
-189 VVQEG
+189 
-194 IAQQE
+194 
-199 QQAKSTT
+199 
-206 PKGKKRRRK
+206 
-215 AIPEDIKAQRTEA
+215 KAQRTEA
-228 AEHAREMFDQK
+228 AEHAREMFGQK

-433 VASLLMGRGML
+433 IASLIFGRGALKKVGSMALGALGIKKVASLLG
-444 KKAGA
+444 
-449 LAFGALGAKK
+449 F
-459 LVGMLRGGG
+459 GG
-468 KKTLAHEGGDLAARA
+468 KKAAAKEAGELATRG
-483 AGKLG
+483 AGKLATKG
-488 LKAVGKGALR
+488 LGILGVKALAKGALR

-517 NDTEAQRRAFGLKS
+517 NDTEAQRRAFGLKD
-531 GQDPSFQQKAAY
+531 GENPSFQQKAAY

-549 DMGGLVSGISSAIGE
+549 DMGGLVSGISSAIGG

-592 GITNLETY
+592 GITSLETY
-600 ISNLGDTISTKFD
+600 ISNLGDTISTTFS
-613 DYTAKIGDAVSAW
+613 DYTAKIGDAISAW
-626 FSDTSNKLLEKL
+626 FSDTTKNLNEKL
-638 DAIKDFFTVDN
+638 DAIKNFFTVDN
-649 LKQVFSDAIDSAI
+649 LKQVFSDAINSAI
-662 DFIKNPGKHIK
+662 DFIKNPGKYIK
-673 EAAGNIWDGV
+673 EAGS
-683 KNLPGKALD
+683 NLWSAAKELSGEVAD
-692 AAVDAVKNT
+692 AAVQSTPVAWVASKLVKK
-701 PAAMIVSKIP
+701 AD
-711 NPIGEANAKE
+711 AKE
-721 ITPEL
+721 VKPEL
-726 KAPVNSEANAK
+726 KTPAK
-737 EIAPELKAPVNSEA
+737 ERQEGNAP
-751 NAKEITPELKA
+751 
-762 PVNSEANAKEI
+762 
-773 APELKAPVN
+773 
-782 SEANAKEITPELKA
+782 
-796 PVNSHQETSD
+796 
-806 SKTESDAKQTN
+806 KTEYTPKKAN

-822 INAALDTA
+822 VNASLDTA

-841 NQIINANAV
+841 NQIIKANAV
-850 ETGNSALQK
+850 ETGNRALQK
-859 IDKAIGQ
+859 IDNAIGQ

-893 RLDVKVGGLGAE
+893 NLDVKVGSLGAE

-930 LYSIA
+930 LYAIA

-1045 RARYLGGEIYTPE
+1045 RARYLGGEIYTP
-1058 AGAQGGAQ
+1058 GVGTQGRRPQQSGQ
-1066 YGVRGP
+1066 SPRMDN
-1072 LPDNAVI
+1072 LPENAFV
-1079 DQSTGLAFTP
+1079 DQSTGLVFTP
-1089 GDSPFE
+1089 GENPFE
-1095 KGGLVDKIGNAVGV
+1095 KGGLVDRIGELTGV
-1109 NDLVNKFMNGRGM
+1109 NDLASKFMNGRGM

-1182 KLRNSPGMRKNNAPE
+1182 KLLNSPGMRKNNAPE

>member
-47 VSRSVSALN
+47 VSHSVSALN
-56 RTIENSRPDFVANAP
+56 RTIENSMPDFVANAP
-71 SVDPIVEAM
+71 SVAPIVEAM
-80 KRLNLGDVSRIRE
+80 KRLNLGDVSRVVQE
-93 DKVTNR
+93 DV
-99 AQQAAPTAHNPP
+99 ALQEPQAKSTTRKGKK
-111 NRRREAI
+111 RRKKAI
-118 TEDVKA
+118 TEDV
-124 QRLETVKLARD
+124 
-135 LKGERVAT
+135 
-143 VDPVSRSVSALNR
+143 
-156 TIENSRPDFVANAPS
+156 
-171 VDPIVDAMK
+171 
-180 RLNLGDVSR
+180 
-189 VVQEG
+189 
-194 IAQQE
+194 
-199 QQAKSTT
+199 
-206 PKGKKRRRK
+206 
-215 AIPEDIKAQRTEA
+215 KAQRTEA
-228 AEHAREMFDQK
+228 AEHAREMFGQK

-263 AAEDARAER
+263 AAEEARAER

-375 QVNTQKRTVQELQEQ
+375 QVNTQKRTVQELQDQ

-433 VASLLMGRGML
+433 IASLIFGRGAL
-444 KKAGA
+444 KKVGSMA
-449 LAFGALGAKK
+449 LGALGIKG
-459 LVGMLRGGG
+459 V
-468 KKTLAHEGGDLAARA
+468 
-483 AGKLG
+483 GKLG
-488 LKAVGKGALR
+488 IKAVAKGALR

-517 NDTEAQRRAFGLKS
+517 NDIEAQRRAFGLKS

-592 GITNLETY
+592 GVTNLETY

-613 DYTAKIGDAVSAW
+613 DYTAKIGDAISAW
-626 FSDTSNKLLEKL
+626 FSDTTKNLNEKL
-638 DAIKDFFTVDN
+638 DAIKNFFTVDN

-662 DFIKNPGKHIK
+662 DFIKNPGKYIK
-673 EAAGNIWDGV
+673 EAGS
-683 KNLPGKALD
+683 NLWSAAKELSGEVAD
-692 AAVDAVKNT
+692 AAVQST
-701 PAAMIVSKIP
+701 PVAWVASKLV
-711 NPIGEANAKE
+711 NKADAKE
-721 ITPEL
+721 VTPEL
-726 KAPVNSEANAK
+726 KTPAK
-737 EIAPELKAPVNSEA
+737 ESQEDNAP
-751 NAKEITPELKA
+751 
-762 PVNSEANAKEI
+762 
-773 APELKAPVN
+773 
-782 SEANAKEITPELKA
+782 
-796 PVNSHQETSD
+796 
-806 SKTESDAKQTN
+806 KTEYTPKKAN

-822 INAALDTA
+822 VNASLDTA

-850 ETGNSALQK
+850 ETGNRALQK
-859 IDKAIGQ
+859 IDNAIGQ

-893 RLDVKVGGLGAE
+893 NLDVKVGSLGAE

-930 LYSIA
+930 LYAIA

-942 PNAKSPLTRSPDGK
+942 PNAKSTLTRSPNGK

-962 GMFQFTSIARKETG
+962 GMFQFTSVAREETG
-976 ISEQDAF
+976 LSREDSF
-983 DPVKSAEAAALL
+983 NPEKSAEAAALL

-1045 RARYLGGEIYTPE
+1045 RARYLGGEIYTPG

-1155 EEARPVANNSSYF
+1155 EEARPVASNSSYF

-1182 KLRNSPGMRKNNAPE
+1182 KLRNSPGMRKNNVPE

>member
-56 RTIENSRPDFVANAP
+56 HTIENSRPDFVA
-71 SVDPIVEAM
+71 
-80 KRLNLGDVSRIRE
+80 K
-93 DKVTNR
+93 
-99 AQQAAPTAHNPP
+99 
-111 NRRREAI
+111 
-118 TEDVKA
+118 
-124 QRLETVKLARD
+124 
-135 LKGERVAT
+135 
-143 VDPVSRSVSALNR
+143 
-156 TIENSRPDFVANAPS
+156 APS

-189 VVQEG
+189 VVQEDV
-194 IAQQE
+194 AQQE
-199 QQAKSTT
+199 QRAKSTT
-206 PKGKKRRRK
+206 PNDKKRRRK
-215 AIPEDIKAQRTEA
+215 AIPEDVKAQRTEA
-228 AEHAREMFDQK
+228 AEHAREMFGQK
-239 GGAQKSQ
+239 GCAQKSQ

-375 QVNTQKRTVQELQEQ
+375 QVNTQKRTVQELQDQ

-584 SIAQAIDS
+584 SIALAIDS

-726 KAPVNSEANAK
+726 KAPVNS
-737 EIAPELKAPVNSEA
+737 
-751 NAKEITPELKA
+751 
-762 PVNSEANAKEI
+762 
-773 APELKAPVN
+773 
-782 SEANAKEITPELKA
+782 
-796 PVNSHQETSD
+796 HQETSD

-817 IVTRV
+817 IAARV
-822 INAALDTA
+822 INAALDMA

-850 ETGNSALQK
+850 ETGNKAAQTIDAALGQSATGKEEALSAYEIDKRRFNNGKDVSLPKLNAAGYQWISDNADYFDELERKYGLEKGILSAVASAESSAGQRTGNPVDKNGNKLSSALGAFQITK
-859 IDKAIGQ
+859 
-866 NSSSSSSL
+866 
-874 NTTGT
+874 GT
-879 RNDIQKAADTYNNG
+879 REDLGLSDADAMDTRKAAD
-893 RLDVKVGGLGAE
+893 GA
-905 GKANLDKLAPYF
+905 
-917 AELENKYGLPEGT
+917 
-930 LYSIA
+930 
-935 ATESGGD
+935 
-942 PNAKSPLTRSPDGK
+942 
-956 LSGGAL
+956 
-962 GMFQFTSIARKETG
+962 
-976 ISEQDAF
+976 
-983 DPVKSAEAAALL
+983 
-995 MSKYL
+995 
-1000 KQANGD
+1000 
-1006 LNEAITAYNAGFGT
+1006 
-1020 INKWKKGTGDLS
+1020 
-1032 KENREYAIKVNTH
+1032 
-1045 RARYLGGEIYTPE
+1045 ARYLSMLMNRYNGDQGRAIAAYHAGMGHVDKGRVVAGTGEYVTR
-1058 AGAQGGAQ
+1058 
-1066 YGVRGP
+1066 VRGYQQMLNNGAVYGSKVDHSAP
-1072 LPDNAVI
+1072 AIYEKIPDNAVI

-1155 EEARPVANNSSYF
+1155 EEARPVASNSSYF

>member
-56 RTIENSRPDFVANAP
+56 RTIENSRPDLVANAP

-80 KRLNLGDVSRIRE
+80 KRLNLGDVSRVVQE
-93 DKVTNR
+93 DV
-99 AQQAAPTAHNPP
+99 ALQEPQAKSTTRKGKK
-111 NRRREAI
+111 RRKKAI
-118 TEDVKA
+118 TEDV
-124 QRLETVKLARD
+124 
-135 LKGERVAT
+135 
-143 VDPVSRSVSALNR
+143 
-156 TIENSRPDFVANAPS
+156 
-171 VDPIVDAMK
+171 
-180 RLNLGDVSR
+180 
-189 VVQEG
+189 
-194 IAQQE
+194 
-199 QQAKSTT
+199 
-206 PKGKKRRRK
+206 
-215 AIPEDIKAQRTEA
+215 KAQRTEA
-228 AEHAREMFDQK
+228 AEHAREMFGQK

-390 TSEIKEGNDKILS
+390 TSEIKEGNDKILR

-549 DMGGLVSGISSAIGE
+549 DMGGLVSGISSAIGD

-592 GITNLETY
+592 GVTNLETY

-683 KNLPGKALD
+683 KSLPGKALD

-726 KAPVNSEANAK
+726 KAPVNS
-737 EIAPELKAPVNSEA
+737 
-751 NAKEITPELKA
+751 
-762 PVNSEANAKEI
+762 
-773 APELKAPVN
+773 
-782 SEANAKEITPELKA
+782 
-796 PVNSHQETSD
+796 HQETSD

-817 IVTRV
+817 IATRV

-850 ETGNSALQK
+850 ETGNKAAQTIDAALGQSATGKEEALSAYEIDKRRFNNGKDVSLPKLNAAGYQWISDNADYFDELERKYGLEKGILSAVASAESSAGQRTGNPVDKNGNKLSSALGAFQITK
-859 IDKAIGQ
+859 
-866 NSSSSSSL
+866 
-874 NTTGT
+874 GT
-879 RNDIQKAADTYNNG
+879 REDLGLSDADAMDTRKAAD
-893 RLDVKVGGLGAE
+893 GA
-905 GKANLDKLAPYF
+905 
-917 AELENKYGLPEGT
+917 
-930 LYSIA
+930 
-935 ATESGGD
+935 
-942 PNAKSPLTRSPDGK
+942 
-956 LSGGAL
+956 
-962 GMFQFTSIARKETG
+962 
-976 ISEQDAF
+976 
-983 DPVKSAEAAALL
+983 
-995 MSKYL
+995 
-1000 KQANGD
+1000 
-1006 LNEAITAYNAGFGT
+1006 
-1020 INKWKKGTGDLS
+1020 
-1032 KENREYAIKVNTH
+1032 
-1045 RARYLGGEIYTPE
+1045 ARYLSMLMNRYNGDQGRAIAAYHAGMGHVDKGRVVAGTGEYVTR
-1058 AGAQGGAQ
+1058 
-1066 YGVRGP
+1066 VRGYQQMLNNGAVYGSKVDHSAP
-1072 LPDNAVI
+1072 AIYEKIPDNAVI

-1155 EEARPVANNSSYF
+1155 EEARPVASNSSYF

-1197 PASTSQVTTAAND
+1197 PASTSLVTTAAND

>member
-56 RTIENSRPDFVANAP
+56 RTIENSRPDFVT
-71 SVDPIVEAM
+71 
-80 KRLNLGDVSRIRE
+80 K
-93 DKVTNR
+93 
-99 AQQAAPTAHNPP
+99 
-111 NRRREAI
+111 
-118 TEDVKA
+118 
-124 QRLETVKLARD
+124 
-135 LKGERVAT
+135 
-143 VDPVSRSVSALNR
+143 
-156 TIENSRPDFVANAPS
+156 APS

-189 VVQEG
+189 VVQEDV
-194 IAQQE
+194 AQQE
-199 QQAKSTT
+199 QRAKSTT

-215 AIPEDIKAQRTEA
+215 AIPEDVKAQRTEA
-228 AEHAREMFDQK
+228 AEHAREMFGQK

-263 AAEDARAER
+263 AAEEARAER

-375 QVNTQKRTVQELQEQ
+375 QVNTQKRTVQELQDQ

-433 VASLLMGRGML
+433 IASLIFGRGAL
-444 KKAGA
+444 KKVGSMA
-449 LAFGALGAKK
+449 LGALGIKG
-459 LVGMLRGGG
+459 V
-468 KKTLAHEGGDLAARA
+468 
-483 AGKLG
+483 GKLG
-488 LKAVGKGALR
+488 IKAVAKGALR

-517 NDTEAQRRAFGLKS
+517 NDIEAQRRAFGLKS

-592 GITNLETY
+592 GVTNLETY

-613 DYTAKIGDAVSAW
+613 DYTAKIGDAISAW
-626 FSDTSNKLLEKL
+626 FSDTTKNLNEKL
-638 DAIKDFFTVDN
+638 DAIKNFFTVDN

-662 DFIKNPGKHIK
+662 DFIKNPGKYIK
-673 EAAGNIWDGV
+673 EAGS
-683 KNLPGKALD
+683 NLWSAAKELSGEVAD
-692 AAVDAVKNT
+692 AAVQST
-701 PAAMIVSKIP
+701 PVAWVASKLV
-711 NPIGEANAKE
+711 NKADAKE
-721 ITPEL
+721 VTPEL
-726 KAPVNSEANAK
+726 KTPAK
-737 EIAPELKAPVNSEA
+737 ESQEDNAP
-751 NAKEITPELKA
+751 
-762 PVNSEANAKEI
+762 
-773 APELKAPVN
+773 
-782 SEANAKEITPELKA
+782 
-796 PVNSHQETSD
+796 
-806 SKTESDAKQTN
+806 KTEYTPKKAN

-822 INAALDTA
+822 VNASLDTA

-850 ETGNSALQK
+850 ETGNRALQK
-859 IDKAIGQ
+859 IDNAIGQ

-893 RLDVKVGGLGAE
+893 NLDVKVGSLGAE

-930 LYSIA
+930 LYAIA

-942 PNAKSPLTRSPDGK
+942 PNAKSTLTRSPNGK

-962 GMFQFTSIARKETG
+962 GMFQFTSVAREETG
-976 ISEQDAF
+976 LSREDSF
-983 DPVKSAEAAALL
+983 NPEKSAEAAALL

-1045 RARYLGGEIYTPE
+1045 RARYLGGEIYTPG

-1155 EEARPVANNSSYF
+1155 EEARPVASNSSYF

-1197 PASTSQVTTAAND
+1197 PASTSLVTTAAND

>member
-47 VSRSVSALN
+47 VSHSVSALN

-71 SVDPIVEAM
+71 SVAPIVEAM
-80 KRLNLGDVSRIRE
+80 KRLNLGDVSRVVQE
-93 DKVTNR
+93 DV
-99 AQQAAPTAHNPP
+99 ALQEPQAKSTTRKGKK
-111 NRRREAI
+111 RRKKAI
-118 TEDVKA
+118 TEDV
-124 QRLETVKLARD
+124 
-135 LKGERVAT
+135 
-143 VDPVSRSVSALNR
+143 
-156 TIENSRPDFVANAPS
+156 
-171 VDPIVDAMK
+171 
-180 RLNLGDVSR
+180 
-189 VVQEG
+189 
-194 IAQQE
+194 
-199 QQAKSTT
+199 
-206 PKGKKRRRK
+206 
-215 AIPEDIKAQRTEA
+215 KAQRTEA
-228 AEHAREMFDQK
+228 AEHAREMFGQK

-258 SGSKA
+258 PGSKA

-302 GNPSETRAVDALG
+302 GNPSETRAGDALG

-337 GSLNGAR
+337 GSLNCAR
-344 KSIADVIRG
+344 KSIDDGIRG

-375 QVNTQKRTVQELQEQ
+375 QVNTQKRTVQELQDQ

-549 DMGGLVSGISSAIGE
+549 DLGGLVSGISSAIGD

-673 EAAGNIWDGV
+673 EAASNIWDGV

-701 PAAMIVSKIP
+701 PAAMIVSKTP

-726 KAPVNSEANAK
+726 KAPVNS
-737 EIAPELKAPVNSEA
+737 
-751 NAKEITPELKA
+751 
-762 PVNSEANAKEI
+762 
-773 APELKAPVN
+773 
-782 SEANAKEITPELKA
+782 
-796 PVNSHQETSD
+796 QQGTSD
-806 SKTESDAKQTN
+806 SKAESDAKQTN
-817 IVTRV
+817 IAARV
-822 INAALDTA
+822 INAALDMA

-850 ETGNSALQK
+850 ETGNKAAQTIDAALGQSATGKEEALSAYEIDKRRFNNGKDVSLPKLNAAGYQWISDNADYFDELERKYGLEKGILSAVASAESSAGQRTGNPVDKNGNKLSSALGAFQITK
-859 IDKAIGQ
+859 
-866 NSSSSSSL
+866 
-874 NTTGT
+874 GT
-879 RNDIQKAADTYNNG
+879 REDLGLSDADAMDTRKAAD
-893 RLDVKVGGLGAE
+893 GA
-905 GKANLDKLAPYF
+905 
-917 AELENKYGLPEGT
+917 
-930 LYSIA
+930 
-935 ATESGGD
+935 
-942 PNAKSPLTRSPDGK
+942 
-956 LSGGAL
+956 
-962 GMFQFTSIARKETG
+962 
-976 ISEQDAF
+976 
-983 DPVKSAEAAALL
+983 
-995 MSKYL
+995 
-1000 KQANGD
+1000 
-1006 LNEAITAYNAGFGT
+1006 
-1020 INKWKKGTGDLS
+1020 
-1032 KENREYAIKVNTH
+1032 
-1045 RARYLGGEIYTPE
+1045 ARYLSMLMNRYNGDQGRAIAAYHAGMGHVDKGRVVAGTGEYVTR
-1058 AGAQGGAQ
+1058 
-1066 YGVRGP
+1066 VRGYQQMLNNGAVYGSKVDHSAP
-1072 LPDNAVI
+1072 AIHEKIPDNAVI

-1155 EEARPVANNSSYF
+1155 EEARPVASNSSYF

>member
-56 RTIENSRPDFVANAP
+56 HTIENSRPDFVA
-71 SVDPIVEAM
+71 
-80 KRLNLGDVSRIRE
+80 K
-93 DKVTNR
+93 
-99 AQQAAPTAHNPP
+99 
-111 NRRREAI
+111 
-118 TEDVKA
+118 
-124 QRLETVKLARD
+124 
-135 LKGERVAT
+135 
-143 VDPVSRSVSALNR
+143 
-156 TIENSRPDFVANAPS
+156 APS

-189 VVQEG
+189 VVQEDV
-194 IAQQE
+194 AQQE
-199 QQAKSTT
+199 QRAKSTT
-206 PKGKKRRRK
+206 PNGKKRRRK
-215 AIPEDIKAQRTEA
+215 AIPEDVKAQRTEA
-228 AEHAREMFDQK
+228 AEHAREMFGQK

-246 NQRDARGRFIGK
+246 NQRDACGRFIGK

-375 QVNTQKRTVQELQEQ
+375 QVNTQKRTVQELQDQ

-584 SIAQAIDS
+584 SIALAIDS

-726 KAPVNSEANAK
+726 KAPVNS
-737 EIAPELKAPVNSEA
+737 
-751 NAKEITPELKA
+751 
-762 PVNSEANAKEI
+762 
-773 APELKAPVN
+773 
-782 SEANAKEITPELKA
+782 
-796 PVNSHQETSD
+796 HQGTSD

-817 IVTRV
+817 IAARV
-822 INAALDTA
+822 INAALDMA

-850 ETGNSALQK
+850 ETGNKAAQTIDAALGQSATGKEEALSAYEIDKRRFNNGKDVSLPKLNAAGYQWISDNADYFDELERKYGLEKGILSAVASAESSAGQRTGNPVDKNGNKLSSALGAFQITK
-859 IDKAIGQ
+859 
-866 NSSSSSSL
+866 
-874 NTTGT
+874 GT
-879 RNDIQKAADTYNNG
+879 REDLGLSDADAMDTRKAAD
-893 RLDVKVGGLGAE
+893 GA
-905 GKANLDKLAPYF
+905 
-917 AELENKYGLPEGT
+917 
-930 LYSIA
+930 
-935 ATESGGD
+935 
-942 PNAKSPLTRSPDGK
+942 
-956 LSGGAL
+956 
-962 GMFQFTSIARKETG
+962 
-976 ISEQDAF
+976 
-983 DPVKSAEAAALL
+983 
-995 MSKYL
+995 
-1000 KQANGD
+1000 
-1006 LNEAITAYNAGFGT
+1006 
-1020 INKWKKGTGDLS
+1020 
-1032 KENREYAIKVNTH
+1032 
-1045 RARYLGGEIYTPE
+1045 ARYLSMLMNRYNGDQGRAIAAYHAGMGHVDKGRVVAGTGEYVTR
-1058 AGAQGGAQ
+1058 
-1066 YGVRGP
+1066 VRGYQQMLNNGAVYGSKVDHSAP
-1072 LPDNAVI
+1072 AIYEKIPDNAVI

-1155 EEARPVANNSSYF
+1155 EEARPVASNSSYF

-1182 KLRNSPGMRKNNAPE
+1182 KLRNSPGMRKNNALE

>member
-56 RTIENSRPDFVANAP
+56 RTIENSRPDFVTNAP

-80 KRLNLGDVSRIRE
+80 KRLNLGDVSRVVQE
-93 DKVTNR
+93 DV
-99 AQQAAPTAHNPP
+99 ALQEPQAKSTTRKGKK
-111 NRRREAI
+111 RRKKAI
-118 TEDVKA
+118 TEDV
-124 QRLETVKLARD
+124 
-135 LKGERVAT
+135 
-143 VDPVSRSVSALNR
+143 
-156 TIENSRPDFVANAPS
+156 
-171 VDPIVDAMK
+171 
-180 RLNLGDVSR
+180 
-189 VVQEG
+189 
-194 IAQQE
+194 
-199 QQAKSTT
+199 
-206 PKGKKRRRK
+206 
-215 AIPEDIKAQRTEA
+215 KAQRTEA
-228 AEHAREMFDQK
+228 AEHAREMFGQK

-468 KKTLAHEGGDLAARA
+468 KKALAHEGGDLAARA

-584 SIAQAIDS
+584 SIALAIDS

-726 KAPVNSEANAK
+726 KAPVNS
-737 EIAPELKAPVNSEA
+737 
-751 NAKEITPELKA
+751 
-762 PVNSEANAKEI
+762 
-773 APELKAPVN
+773 
-782 SEANAKEITPELKA
+782 
-796 PVNSHQETSD
+796 HQETSN
-806 SKTESDAKQTN
+806 SKTESDAKQSN
-817 IVTRV
+817 IATRV

-830 KDSNKTVKETA
+830 KDSNKTVKQTA

-893 RLDVKVGGLGAE
+893 NLDVKVGSLGAE

-930 LYSIA
+930 LYAIA
-935 ATESGGD
+935 ATESGGN
-942 PNAKSPLTRSPDGK
+942 PYAKSQT
-956 LSGGAL
+956 GAL
-962 GMFQFTSIARKETG
+962 GMFQFTGIAREETG
-976 ISEQDAF
+976 LAEGESF

-1045 RARYLGGEIYTPE
+1045 RARYLGSEIYTPG

-1066 YGVRGP
+1066 FGVRGP

-1135 RGKGTATAAGNVYV
+1135 RGRGTATAAGNVYV

-1168 DQLGAQMGIDGLFD
+1168 DQLGAQMGIDGLYD
-1182 KLRNSPGMRKNNAPE
+1182 KLINARGMRSNNSPQPD
-1197 PASTSQVTTAAND
+1197 STPQVTTAAND

>member
-80 KRLNLGDVSRIRE
+80 KRLNLGDVSR
-93 DKVTNR
+93 
-99 AQQAAPTAHNPP
+99 
-111 NRRREAI
+111 
-118 TEDVKA
+118 
-124 QRLETVKLARD
+124 
-135 LKGERVAT
+135 
-143 VDPVSRSVSALNR
+143 
-156 TIENSRPDFVANAPS
+156 
-171 VDPIVDAMK
+171 
-180 RLNLGDVSR
+180 
-189 VVQEG
+189 VVQEDV
-194 IAQQE
+194 AQQE
-199 QQAKSTT
+199 QRAKSTT

-215 AIPEDIKAQRTEA
+215 AIPEDVKAQRTEA
-228 AEHAREMFDQK
+228 AEHAREMFGQK

-364 RRKSQNSADVV
+364 RRKSQSSADVV
-375 QVNTQKRTVQELQEQ
+375 QVNTQKRTVQELQDQ

-433 VASLLMGRGML
+433 IASLIFGRGALKKVGSMALGALGIKKVASLLG
-444 KKAGA
+444 
-449 LAFGALGAKK
+449 F
-459 LVGMLRGGG
+459 GG
-468 KKTLAHEGGDLAARA
+468 KKAAAKEAGELATRG
-483 AGKLG
+483 AGKLATKG
-488 LKAVGKGALR
+488 LEKLGVKAFAKGALR

-517 NDTEAQRRAFGLKS
+517 NDTEAQRRTFGLKD
-531 GQDPSFQQKAAY
+531 GEDPSFQQKAAY

-549 DMGGLVSGISSAIGE
+549 DMGGLVSGISNAIGG

-600 ISNLGDTISTKFD
+600 ISNLGDTISTTFN
-613 DYTAKIGDAVSAW
+613 DYTAKIGDAISAW
-626 FSDTSNKLLEKL
+626 FSDTTKNLNEKL
-638 DAIKDFFTVDN
+638 DAIKNFFTVDN
-649 LKQVFSDAIDSAI
+649 LKQVFSDAINSAI
-662 DFIKNPGKHIK
+662 DFIKNPGKYIK
-673 EAAGNIWDGV
+673 EAGS
-683 KNLPGKALD
+683 NLWSAAKELSGEVVD
-692 AAVDAVKNT
+692 AAVQSTPVAWVASKLVKK
-701 PAAMIVSKIP
+701 AD
-711 NPIGEANAKE
+711 AKE
-721 ITPEL
+721 VKPEL
-726 KAPVNSEANAK
+726 KTPAK
-737 EIAPELKAPVNSEA
+737 ERQEGNAP
-751 NAKEITPELKA
+751 
-762 PVNSEANAKEI
+762 
-773 APELKAPVN
+773 
-782 SEANAKEITPELKA
+782 
-796 PVNSHQETSD
+796 
-806 SKTESDAKQTN
+806 KTEYTPKKGN

-822 INAALDTA
+822 VNASLDTA

-841 NQIINANAV
+841 NQIIKANAV
-850 ETGNSALQK
+850 ETGNKAAQTIDAALGQSATGKEEALSAYEIDKRRFNNGKDVSLPKLNAAGYQWISDNADYFDELERKYGLEKGILSAVASAESSAGQRTGNPVDKNGNKLSSALGAFQITK
-859 IDKAIGQ
+859 
-866 NSSSSSSL
+866 
-874 NTTGT
+874 GT
-879 RNDIQKAADTYNNG
+879 REDLGLSDADAMDTRKAAD
-893 RLDVKVGGLGAE
+893 GA
-905 GKANLDKLAPYF
+905 
-917 AELENKYGLPEGT
+917 
-930 LYSIA
+930 
-935 ATESGGD
+935 
-942 PNAKSPLTRSPDGK
+942 
-956 LSGGAL
+956 
-962 GMFQFTSIARKETG
+962 
-976 ISEQDAF
+976 
-983 DPVKSAEAAALL
+983 
-995 MSKYL
+995 
-1000 KQANGD
+1000 
-1006 LNEAITAYNAGFGT
+1006 
-1020 INKWKKGTGDLS
+1020 
-1032 KENREYAIKVNTH
+1032 
-1045 RARYLGGEIYTPE
+1045 ARYLSMLMNRYNGDQGRAIAAYHAGMGHVDKGRVVAGTGEYVTR
-1058 AGAQGGAQ
+1058 
-1066 YGVRGP
+1066 VRGYQQMLNNGAVYGSKVDHSAP
-1072 LPDNAVI
+1072 AIHEKLPDNAVI

-1155 EEARPVANNSSYF
+1155 EEARPVASNSSYF

-1197 PASTSQVTTAAND
+1197 PASTSLVTTAAND

>member
-1 MERKN
+1 
-6 ANIDDVIRTVETA
+6 
-19 SAKELEELAGIREAV
+19 
-34 EDLKGGRVATVDP
+34 
-47 VSRSVSALN
+47 
-56 RTIENSRPDFVANAP
+56 
-71 SVDPIVEAM
+71 
-80 KRLNLGDVSRIRE
+80 
-93 DKVTNR
+93 
-99 AQQAAPTAHNPP
+99 
-111 NRRREAI
+111 
-118 TEDVKA
+118 
-124 QRLETVKLARD
+124 
-135 LKGERVAT
+135 
-143 VDPVSRSVSALNR
+143 
-156 TIENSRPDFVANAPS
+156 
-171 VDPIVDAMK
+171 
-180 RLNLGDVSR
+180 
-189 VVQEG
+189 
-194 IAQQE
+194 
-199 QQAKSTT
+199 
-206 PKGKKRRRK
+206 
-215 AIPEDIKAQRTEA
+215 
-228 AEHAREMFDQK
+228 
-239 GGAQKSQ
+239 
-246 NQRDARGRFIGK
+246 
-258 SGSKA
+258 
-263 AAEDARAER
+263 
-272 AEKARRKED
+272 
-281 DERLNAESGLLKK
+281 
-294 LSKVAEGI
+294 
-302 GNPSETRAVDALG
+302 
-315 YAVAGPLWA
+315 
-324 AGKELGGISKEVG
+324 
-337 GSLNGAR
+337 
-344 KSIADVIRG
+344 
-353 NDDNSRRKGFF
+353 
-364 RRKSQNSADVV
+364 
-375 QVNTQKRTVQELQEQ
+375 
-390 TSEIKEGNDKILS
+390 
-403 ALDQI
+403 
-408 AKNTG
+408 
-413 KKKGGL
+413 
-419 LSKLFSLLGKGAGG
+419 
-433 VASLLMGRGML
+433 
-444 KKAGA
+444 
-449 LAFGALGAKK
+449 
-459 LVGMLRGGG
+459 
-468 KKTLAHEGGDLAARA
+468 
-483 AGKLG
+483 
-488 LKAVGKGALR
+488 
-498 AIPLV
+498 
-503 GTVAGGIYDAVTGW
+503 
-517 NDTEAQRRAFGLKS
+517 
-531 GQDPSFQQKAAY
+531 
-543 TLANVL
+543 
-549 DMGGLVSGISSAIGE
+549 SGISNAIGG

-600 ISNLGDTISTKFD
+600 ISNLGDTISTTFN
-613 DYTAKIGDAVSAW
+613 DYTAKIGDAISAW
-626 FSDTSNKLLEKL
+626 FSDTTKSLNEKL

-649 LKQVFSDAIDSAI
+649 LKKVFSDAIDSAI
-662 DFIKNPGKHIK
+662 DFIKNPGKYIK
-673 EAAGNIWDGV
+673 EAGS
-683 KNLPGKALD
+683 NLWSAAKELSGEVAD
-692 AAVDAVKNT
+692 AAVQST
-701 PAAMIVSKIP
+701 PVAWVASKLV
-711 NPIGEANAKE
+711 NKADAKE
-721 ITPEL
+721 VTPEL
-726 KAPVNSEANAK
+726 KTPAK
-737 EIAPELKAPVNSEA
+737 ERQEDNAP
-751 NAKEITPELKA
+751 
-762 PVNSEANAKEI
+762 
-773 APELKAPVN
+773 
-782 SEANAKEITPELKA
+782 
-796 PVNSHQETSD
+796 
-806 SKTESDAKQTN
+806 KTEYTSKKAN

-822 INAALDTA
+822 VNASLDTA

-893 RLDVKVGGLGAE
+893 NLDVKVGSLGAE

-930 LYSIA
+930 LYAIA
-935 ATESGGD
+935 ATESGGN
-942 PNAKSPLTRSPDGK
+942 PYAKSQT
-956 LSGGAL
+956 GAL
-962 GMFQFTSIARKETG
+962 GMFQFTGIAREETG
-976 ISEQDAF
+976 LAEGESF

-1045 RARYLGGEIYTPE
+1045 RARYLGGEIYTPG

-1155 EEARPVANNSSYF
+1155 EEARPVASNSSYF

>member
-34 EDLKGGRVATVDP
+34 EDLKGERVATVDP

-80 KRLNLGDVSRIRE
+80 KRLNLGDVSR
-93 DKVTNR
+93 
-99 AQQAAPTAHNPP
+99 
-111 NRRREAI
+111 
-118 TEDVKA
+118 
-124 QRLETVKLARD
+124 
-135 LKGERVAT
+135 
-143 VDPVSRSVSALNR
+143 
-156 TIENSRPDFVANAPS
+156 
-171 VDPIVDAMK
+171 
-180 RLNLGDVSR
+180 

-215 AIPEDIKAQRTEA
+215 AITEDVKAQRTEA
-228 AEHAREMFDQK
+228 AEHAREMFGQK

-364 RRKSQNSADVV
+364 RRKSQSSADVV
-375 QVNTQKRTVQELQEQ
+375 QVNTQKRTVQELQDQ

-433 VASLLMGRGML
+433 IASLIFGRGALKKVGSMALGALGIKKVASLLG
-444 KKAGA
+444 
-449 LAFGALGAKK
+449 F
-459 LVGMLRGGG
+459 GG
-468 KKTLAHEGGDLAARA
+468 KKAAAKEAGELATRG
-483 AGKLG
+483 AGKLATKG
-488 LKAVGKGALR
+488 LEKLGVKAFAKGALR

-517 NDTEAQRRAFGLKS
+517 NDTEAQRRTFGLKD
-531 GQDPSFQQKAAY
+531 GEDPSFQQKAAY

-549 DMGGLVSGISSAIGE
+549 DMGGLVSGISNAIGG

-600 ISNLGDTISTKFD
+600 ISNLGDTISTTFN
-613 DYTAKIGDAVSAW
+613 DYTAKIGDAISAW
-626 FSDTSNKLLEKL
+626 FSDTTKNLNEKL
-638 DAIKDFFTVDN
+638 DAIKNFFTVDN
-649 LKQVFSDAIDSAI
+649 LKQVFSDAINSAI
-662 DFIKNPGKHIK
+662 DFIKNPGKYIK
-673 EAAGNIWDGV
+673 EAGS
-683 KNLPGKALD
+683 NLWSAAKELSGEVVD
-692 AAVDAVKNT
+692 AAVQSTPVAWVASKLVKK
-701 PAAMIVSKIP
+701 AD
-711 NPIGEANAKE
+711 AKE
-721 ITPEL
+721 VKPEL
-726 KAPVNSEANAK
+726 KTPAK
-737 EIAPELKAPVNSEA
+737 ERQEGNAP
-751 NAKEITPELKA
+751 
-762 PVNSEANAKEI
+762 
-773 APELKAPVN
+773 
-782 SEANAKEITPELKA
+782 
-796 PVNSHQETSD
+796 
-806 SKTESDAKQTN
+806 KTEYTPKKGN

-822 INAALDTA
+822 VNASLDTA

-841 NQIINANAV
+841 NQIIKANAV
-850 ETGNSALQK
+850 ETGNKAAQTIDAALGQSATGKEEALSAYEIDKRRFNNGKDVSLPKLNAAGYQWISDNADYFDELERKYGLEKGILSAVASAESSAGQRTGNPVDKNGNKLSSALGAFQITK
-859 IDKAIGQ
+859 
-866 NSSSSSSL
+866 
-874 NTTGT
+874 GT
-879 RNDIQKAADTYNNG
+879 REDLGLSDADAMDTRKAAD
-893 RLDVKVGGLGAE
+893 GA
-905 GKANLDKLAPYF
+905 
-917 AELENKYGLPEGT
+917 
-930 LYSIA
+930 
-935 ATESGGD
+935 
-942 PNAKSPLTRSPDGK
+942 
-956 LSGGAL
+956 
-962 GMFQFTSIARKETG
+962 
-976 ISEQDAF
+976 
-983 DPVKSAEAAALL
+983 
-995 MSKYL
+995 
-1000 KQANGD
+1000 
-1006 LNEAITAYNAGFGT
+1006 
-1020 INKWKKGTGDLS
+1020 
-1032 KENREYAIKVNTH
+1032 
-1045 RARYLGGEIYTPE
+1045 ARYLSMLMNRYNGDQGRAIAAYHAGMGHVDKGRVVAGTGEYVTR
-1058 AGAQGGAQ
+1058 
-1066 YGVRGP
+1066 VRGYQQMLNNGAVYGSKVDHSAP
-1072 LPDNAVI
+1072 AIHEKLPDNAVI

-1155 EEARPVANNSSYF
+1155 EEARPVASNSSYF

-1197 PASTSQVTTAAND
+1197 PASTSLVTTAAND

>member
-34 EDLKGGRVATVDP
+34 EDLKGERVATVDP

-56 RTIENSRPDFVANAP
+56 RTIENSRPDFVTNVP
-71 SVDPIVEAM
+71 SVDSIVDAM

-99 AQQAAPTAHNPP
+99 EQQAAPTAHNPP

-215 AIPEDIKAQRTEA
+215 AISEDIKAQRTEA

-468 KKTLAHEGGDLAARA
+468 KKTIAHEGGDLAARA
-483 AGKLG
+483 AGKFG

-531 GQDPSFQQKAAY
+531 GQEPSFQQKAAY

-600 ISNLGDTISTKFD
+600 ISNLGDTISTKFE

-638 DAIKDFFTVDN
+638 GAIKDFFTVDN

-726 KAPVNSEANAK
+726 KAPVNS
-737 EIAPELKAPVNSEA
+737 
-751 NAKEITPELKA
+751 
-762 PVNSEANAKEI
+762 
-773 APELKAPVN
+773 
-782 SEANAKEITPELKA
+782 
-796 PVNSHQETSD
+796 HQETSD

-817 IVTRV
+817 IATRV

-850 ETGNSALQK
+850 ETGNSAVRK
-859 IDKAIGQ
+859 IDSAIGQ
-866 NSSSSSSL
+866 NSSSSSSR

-879 RNDIQKAADTYNNG
+879 GNDIQKAADTYNNG
-893 RLDVKVGGLGAE
+893 SLDVKVGSLGAE

-930 LYSIA
+930 LYAIA

-976 ISEQDAF
+976 ISEPDAF

-1045 RARYLGGEIYTPE
+1045 RARYLGGEIYTPG

-1155 EEARPVANNSSYF
+1155 EEARPVASNSSYF
-1168 DQLGAQMGIDGLFD
+1168 DQLGAQMGIDGLYD
-1182 KLRNSPGMRKNNAPE
+1182 KLINARGMRSNNSPQ
-1197 PASTSQVTTAAND
+1197 PASTSQVTTAVND

>member
-56 RTIENSRPDFVANAP
+56 HTIENSRPDFVA
-71 SVDPIVEAM
+71 
-80 KRLNLGDVSRIRE
+80 K
-93 DKVTNR
+93 
-99 AQQAAPTAHNPP
+99 
-111 NRRREAI
+111 
-118 TEDVKA
+118 
-124 QRLETVKLARD
+124 
-135 LKGERVAT
+135 
-143 VDPVSRSVSALNR
+143 
-156 TIENSRPDFVANAPS
+156 APS

-180 RLNLGDVSR
+180 RLHLGDVSR
-189 VVQEG
+189 VVQEDV
-194 IAQQE
+194 AQQE
-199 QQAKSTT
+199 QRAKSTT
-206 PKGKKRRRK
+206 PNGKKRRRK
-215 AIPEDIKAQRTEA
+215 AIPEDVKAQRTEA
-228 AEHAREMFDQK
+228 AEHAREMFGQK

-375 QVNTQKRTVQELQEQ
+375 QVNTQKRTVQELQDQ

-584 SIAQAIDS
+584 SIALAIDS

-726 KAPVNSEANAK
+726 KAPVNS
-737 EIAPELKAPVNSEA
+737 
-751 NAKEITPELKA
+751 
-762 PVNSEANAKEI
+762 
-773 APELKAPVN
+773 
-782 SEANAKEITPELKA
+782 
-796 PVNSHQETSD
+796 HQGTSD

-817 IVTRV
+817 IAARV
-822 INAALDTA
+822 INAALDMA

-850 ETGNSALQK
+850 ETGNKAAQTIDAALGQSATGKEEALSAYEIDKRRFNNGKDVSLPKLNAAGYQWISDNADYFDELERKYGLEKGILSAVASAESSAGQRTGNPVDKNGNKLSSALGAFQITK
-859 IDKAIGQ
+859 
-866 NSSSSSSL
+866 
-874 NTTGT
+874 GT
-879 RNDIQKAADTYNNG
+879 REDLGLSDADAMDTRKAAD
-893 RLDVKVGGLGAE
+893 GA
-905 GKANLDKLAPYF
+905 
-917 AELENKYGLPEGT
+917 
-930 LYSIA
+930 
-935 ATESGGD
+935 
-942 PNAKSPLTRSPDGK
+942 
-956 LSGGAL
+956 
-962 GMFQFTSIARKETG
+962 
-976 ISEQDAF
+976 
-983 DPVKSAEAAALL
+983 
-995 MSKYL
+995 
-1000 KQANGD
+1000 
-1006 LNEAITAYNAGFGT
+1006 
-1020 INKWKKGTGDLS
+1020 
-1032 KENREYAIKVNTH
+1032 
-1045 RARYLGGEIYTPE
+1045 ARYLSMLMNRYNGDQGRAIAAYHAGMGHVDKGRVVAGTGEYVTR
-1058 AGAQGGAQ
+1058 
-1066 YGVRGP
+1066 VRGYQQVLNNGAVYGSKVDHSAP
-1072 LPDNAVI
+1072 AIYEKIPDNAVI

-1155 EEARPVANNSSYF
+1155 EEARPVASNSSYF

>member
-56 RTIENSRPDFVANAP
+56 RTIENSRPDFVT
-71 SVDPIVEAM
+71 
-80 KRLNLGDVSRIRE
+80 K
-93 DKVTNR
+93 
-99 AQQAAPTAHNPP
+99 
-111 NRRREAI
+111 
-118 TEDVKA
+118 
-124 QRLETVKLARD
+124 
-135 LKGERVAT
+135 
-143 VDPVSRSVSALNR
+143 
-156 TIENSRPDFVANAPS
+156 APS

-189 VVQEG
+189 VVQEDV
-194 IAQQE
+194 AQQE
-199 QQAKSTT
+199 QRAKSTT

-215 AIPEDIKAQRTEA
+215 AIPEDVKAQRTEA
-228 AEHAREMFDQK
+228 AEHAREMFGQK

-263 AAEDARAER
+263 AAEEARAER

-390 TSEIKEGNDKILS
+390 TSEIKEGNDKILR

-503 GTVAGGIYDAVTGW
+503 GTVAGGIYGAVTGW

-600 ISNLGDTISTKFD
+600 IANLGDTISTKFD

-726 KAPVNSEANAK
+726 KAPVNS
-737 EIAPELKAPVNSEA
+737 
-751 NAKEITPELKA
+751 
-762 PVNSEANAKEI
+762 
-773 APELKAPVN
+773 
-782 SEANAKEITPELKA
+782 
-796 PVNSHQETSD
+796 HQETSD
-806 SKTESDAKQTN
+806 SKTESDAKQSN
-817 IVTRV
+817 IATRV

-830 KDSNKTVKETA
+830 KDSNKTVKQTA

-850 ETGNSALQK
+850 ETGNKAAQTIDAALGQSATGKEEALSAYEIDKRRFNNGKDVSLPKLNAAGYQWISDNADYFDELERKYGLEKGILSAVASAESSAGQRTGNPVDKNGNKLSSALGAFQITK
-859 IDKAIGQ
+859 
-866 NSSSSSSL
+866 
-874 NTTGT
+874 GT
-879 RNDIQKAADTYNNG
+879 REDLGLSDADAMDTRKAAD
-893 RLDVKVGGLGAE
+893 GA
-905 GKANLDKLAPYF
+905 
-917 AELENKYGLPEGT
+917 
-930 LYSIA
+930 
-935 ATESGGD
+935 
-942 PNAKSPLTRSPDGK
+942 
-956 LSGGAL
+956 
-962 GMFQFTSIARKETG
+962 
-976 ISEQDAF
+976 
-983 DPVKSAEAAALL
+983 
-995 MSKYL
+995 
-1000 KQANGD
+1000 
-1006 LNEAITAYNAGFGT
+1006 
-1020 INKWKKGTGDLS
+1020 
-1032 KENREYAIKVNTH
+1032 
-1045 RARYLGGEIYTPE
+1045 ARYLSMLMNRYNGDQGRAIAAYHAGMGHVDKGRVVAGTGEYVTR
-1058 AGAQGGAQ
+1058 
-1066 YGVRGP
+1066 VRGYQQMLNNGAVYGSKVDHSAP
-1072 LPDNAVI
+1072 AIYEKIPDNAVI

>member
-34 EDLKGGRVATVDP
+34 EDLKRGRVATVDP

-56 RTIENSRPDFVANAP
+56 RTIENSRPDFVA
-71 SVDPIVEAM
+71 
-80 KRLNLGDVSRIRE
+80 K
-93 DKVTNR
+93 
-99 AQQAAPTAHNPP
+99 
-111 NRRREAI
+111 
-118 TEDVKA
+118 
-124 QRLETVKLARD
+124 
-135 LKGERVAT
+135 
-143 VDPVSRSVSALNR
+143 
-156 TIENSRPDFVANAPS
+156 APS

-189 VVQEG
+189 VVQEDV
-194 IAQQE
+194 AQQE

-206 PKGKKRRRK
+206 PKSKKRRRK
-215 AIPEDIKAQRTEA
+215 AIPENVKAQRTEA
-228 AEHAREMFDQK
+228 AEHAREMFGQK

-419 LSKLFSLLGKGAGG
+419 LSKLFSQLGKGAGG

-517 NDTEAQRRAFGLKS
+517 NDTEAQRRIFGLK
-531 GQDPSFQQKAAY
+531 GGEDPSFQQKAAY

-673 EAAGNIWDGV
+673 EAAGNIWNGV

-726 KAPVNSEANAK
+726 KAPVNS
-737 EIAPELKAPVNSEA
+737 
-751 NAKEITPELKA
+751 
-762 PVNSEANAKEI
+762 
-773 APELKAPVN
+773 
-782 SEANAKEITPELKA
+782 
-796 PVNSHQETSD
+796 HQGTFD

-817 IVTRV
+817 IAARV
-822 INAALDTA
+822 INAALDMA

-850 ETGNSALQK
+850 ETGNKAAQTIDAALGQSATGNEEALSAYE
-859 IDKAIGQ
+859 IDK
-866 NSSSSSSL
+866 
-874 NTTGT
+874 
-879 RNDIQKAADTYNNG
+879 RRFNNG
-893 RLDVKVGGLGAE
+893 KDVSLP
-905 GKANLDKLAPYF
+905 KLNAAGYQWISDNADYF
-917 AELENKYGLPEGT
+917 DELERKYGLEKG
-930 LYSIA
+930 I
-935 ATESGGD
+935 
-942 PNAKSPLTRSPDGK
+942 
-956 LSGGAL
+956 LSAV
-962 GMFQFTSIARKETG
+962 A
-976 ISEQDAF
+976 
-983 DPVKSAEAAALL
+983 SAE
-995 MSKYL
+995 SS
-1000 KQANGD
+1000 
-1006 LNEAITAYNAGFGT
+1006 AG
-1020 INKWKKGTGDLS
+1020 
-1032 KENREYAIKVNTH
+1032 
-1045 RARYLGGEIYTPE
+1045 
-1058 AGAQGGAQ
+1058 Q
-1066 YGVRGP
+1066 
-1072 LPDNAVI
+1072 
-1079 DQSTGLAFTP
+1079 
-1089 GDSPFE
+1089 
-1095 KGGLVDKIGNAVGV
+1095 
-1109 NDLVNKFMNGRGM
+1109 
-1122 RREVVQGT
+1122 
-1130 LEERA
+1130 
-1135 RGKGTATAAGNVYV
+1135 
-1149 DTPMPV
+1149 
-1155 EEARPVANNSSYF
+1155 
-1168 DQLGAQMGIDGLFD
+1168 
-1182 KLRNSPGMRKNNAPE
+1182 
-1197 PASTSQVTTAAND
+1197 
-1210 LQQPTGRMQIDGQV
+1210 
-1224 ISDLGGSGAKPTMQ
+1224 
-1238 LADNTVSLD
+1238 
-1247 GETKRLFAQMTS
+1247 
-1259 LLARIEEHTKDSA
+1259 
-1272 KGQGTV
+1272 
-1278 VKVSTPQPGVMRT
+1278 
-1291 VPLSIDDPL
+1291 
-1300 MNDYARVD
+1300 

>member
-1 MERKN
+1 
-6 ANIDDVIRTVETA
+6 
-19 SAKELEELAGIREAV
+19 
-34 EDLKGGRVATVDP
+34 
-47 VSRSVSALN
+47 
-56 RTIENSRPDFVANAP
+56 
-71 SVDPIVEAM
+71 
-80 KRLNLGDVSRIRE
+80 
-93 DKVTNR
+93 
-99 AQQAAPTAHNPP
+99 
-111 NRRREAI
+111 
-118 TEDVKA
+118 
-124 QRLETVKLARD
+124 
-135 LKGERVAT
+135 
-143 VDPVSRSVSALNR
+143 
-156 TIENSRPDFVANAPS
+156 
-171 VDPIVDAMK
+171 MK

-189 VVQEG
+189 VVQEDV
-194 IAQQE
+194 AQQE
-199 QQAKSTT
+199 QRAKSTT

-215 AIPEDIKAQRTEA
+215 AIPEDVKAQRTEA
-228 AEHAREMFDQK
+228 AEHAREMFGQK

-263 AAEDARAER
+263 AAEEARAER

-375 QVNTQKRTVQELQEQ
+375 QVNTQKRTVQELQDQ

-433 VASLLMGRGML
+433 IASLIFGRGAL
-444 KKAGA
+444 KKVGSMA
-449 LAFGALGAKK
+449 LGALGIKG
-459 LVGMLRGGG
+459 V
-468 KKTLAHEGGDLAARA
+468 
-483 AGKLG
+483 GKLG
-488 LKAVGKGALR
+488 IKAVAKGALR

-517 NDTEAQRRAFGLKS
+517 NDIEAQRRAFGLKS

-564 VLKSLGFEDIGNM
+564 ALKSLGFEDIGNM

-673 EAAGNIWDGV
+673 EAAGNIWNGV

-726 KAPVNSEANAK
+726 KAPVNS
-737 EIAPELKAPVNSEA
+737 
-751 NAKEITPELKA
+751 
-762 PVNSEANAKEI
+762 
-773 APELKAPVN
+773 
-782 SEANAKEITPELKA
+782 
-796 PVNSHQETSD
+796 HQETSD
-806 SKTESDAKQTN
+806 SKTESDAKQSN
-817 IVTRV
+817 IATRV

-830 KDSNKTVKETA
+830 KDSNKTVKQTA

-893 RLDVKVGGLGAE
+893 NLDVKVGSLGAE

-930 LYSIA
+930 LYAIA

-942 PNAKSPLTRSPDGK
+942 PNAKSTLTRSPNGK

-962 GMFQFTSIARKETG
+962 GMFQFTSVAREETG
-976 ISEQDAF
+976 LSREDSF
-983 DPVKSAEAAALL
+983 NPEKSAEAAALL

-1045 RARYLGGEIYTPE
+1045 RARYLGGEIYTPG

-1155 EEARPVANNSSYF
+1155 EEARPVASNSSYF

>member
-47 VSRSVSALN
+47 VSHSVSALN

-71 SVDPIVEAM
+71 SVAPIVEAM
-80 KRLNLGDVSRIRE
+80 KRLNLGDVSRVVQE
-93 DKVTNR
+93 DV
-99 AQQAAPTAHNPP
+99 ALQEPQAKSTTRKGKK
-111 NRRREAI
+111 RRKKAI
-118 TEDVKA
+118 TEDV
-124 QRLETVKLARD
+124 
-135 LKGERVAT
+135 
-143 VDPVSRSVSALNR
+143 
-156 TIENSRPDFVANAPS
+156 
-171 VDPIVDAMK
+171 
-180 RLNLGDVSR
+180 
-189 VVQEG
+189 
-194 IAQQE
+194 
-199 QQAKSTT
+199 
-206 PKGKKRRRK
+206 
-215 AIPEDIKAQRTEA
+215 KAQRTEA
-228 AEHAREMFDQK
+228 AEHAREMFGQK

-258 SGSKA
+258 PGSKA

-375 QVNTQKRTVQELQEQ
+375 QVNTQKRTVQDLQDQ

-549 DMGGLVSGISSAIGE
+549 DLGGLVSGISSAIGD

-600 ISNLGDTISTKFD
+600 ISNLVDTISTKFD

-673 EAAGNIWDGV
+673 EAASNIWDGV

-726 KAPVNSEANAK
+726 KAPVNS
-737 EIAPELKAPVNSEA
+737 
-751 NAKEITPELKA
+751 
-762 PVNSEANAKEI
+762 
-773 APELKAPVN
+773 
-782 SEANAKEITPELKA
+782 
-796 PVNSHQETSD
+796 QQGTSD
-806 SKTESDAKQTN
+806 SKAESDAKQTN
-817 IVTRV
+817 IAARV
-822 INAALDTA
+822 INAALDMA

-850 ETGNSALQK
+850 ETGNKAAQTIDAALGQSATGKEEALSAYEIDKRRFNNGKDVSLPKLNAAGYQWISDNADYFDELERKYGLEKGILSAVASAESSAGQRTGNPVDKNGNKLSSALGAFQITK
-859 IDKAIGQ
+859 
-866 NSSSSSSL
+866 
-874 NTTGT
+874 GT
-879 RNDIQKAADTYNNG
+879 REDLGLSDADAMDTRKAAD
-893 RLDVKVGGLGAE
+893 GA
-905 GKANLDKLAPYF
+905 
-917 AELENKYGLPEGT
+917 
-930 LYSIA
+930 
-935 ATESGGD
+935 
-942 PNAKSPLTRSPDGK
+942 
-956 LSGGAL
+956 
-962 GMFQFTSIARKETG
+962 
-976 ISEQDAF
+976 
-983 DPVKSAEAAALL
+983 
-995 MSKYL
+995 
-1000 KQANGD
+1000 
-1006 LNEAITAYNAGFGT
+1006 
-1020 INKWKKGTGDLS
+1020 
-1032 KENREYAIKVNTH
+1032 
-1045 RARYLGGEIYTPE
+1045 ARYLSMLMNRYNGDQGRAIAAYHAGMGHVDKGRVVAGTGEYVTR
-1058 AGAQGGAQ
+1058 
-1066 YGVRGP
+1066 VRGYQQMLNNGAVYGSKVDHSAP
-1072 LPDNAVI
+1072 AIHEKIPDNAVI

-1155 EEARPVANNSSYF
+1155 EEARPVASNSSYF

-1197 PASTSQVTTAAND
+1197 PASTSLVTTAAND

>member
-56 RTIENSRPDFVANAP
+56 HTIENSRPDFVA
-71 SVDPIVEAM
+71 
-80 KRLNLGDVSRIRE
+80 K
-93 DKVTNR
+93 
-99 AQQAAPTAHNPP
+99 
-111 NRRREAI
+111 
-118 TEDVKA
+118 
-124 QRLETVKLARD
+124 
-135 LKGERVAT
+135 
-143 VDPVSRSVSALNR
+143 
-156 TIENSRPDFVANAPS
+156 APS

-189 VVQEG
+189 VVQEDV
-194 IAQQE
+194 AQQE
-199 QQAKSTT
+199 QRAKSTT
-206 PKGKKRRRK
+206 PNGKKRRRK
-215 AIPEDIKAQRTEA
+215 AIPEDVKAQRTEA
-228 AEHAREMFDQK
+228 AEHAREMFGQK

-449 LAFGALGAKK
+449 LAFGALGAKR

-549 DMGGLVSGISSAIGE
+549 DLGGLVSGISSAIGD

-592 GITNLETY
+592 GVTNLETY

-726 KAPVNSEANAK
+726 KAPVNS
-737 EIAPELKAPVNSEA
+737 
-751 NAKEITPELKA
+751 
-762 PVNSEANAKEI
+762 
-773 APELKAPVN
+773 
-782 SEANAKEITPELKA
+782 
-796 PVNSHQETSD
+796 HQETSD

-817 IVTRV
+817 IATRV

-850 ETGNSALQK
+850 EMGNSAVRK
-859 IDKAIGQ
+859 IDSAIGQ
-866 NSSSSSSL
+866 NSSSSSSR

-879 RNDIQKAADTYNNG
+879 GNDIQKAADTYNNG
-893 RLDVKVGGLGAE
+893 NLDVKVGSLGAE

-930 LYSIA
+930 LYAIA

-962 GMFQFTSIARKETG
+962 GMFQFTRVAREETG
-976 ISEQDAF
+976 LSREDSF
-983 DPVKSAEAAALL
+983 NPEKSAEAAALL

-1045 RARYLGGEIYTPE
+1045 RARYLGGEIYTPR
-1058 AGAQGGAQ
+1058 AGTQGGRPQ
-1066 YGVRGP
+1066 QSGQSPRMDN
-1072 LPDNAVI
+1072 LPENAFV

-1089 GDSPFE
+1089 GENPFE
-1095 KGGLVDKIGNAVGV
+1095 KGGLVDRIGELTGV
-1109 NDLVNKFMNGRGM
+1109 NDLASKFLNGRGM

-1168 DQLGAQMGIDGLFD
+1168 DQLGAQMGIDGLYD
-1182 KLRNSPGMRKNNAPE
+1182 KLINARGMRSNNSPE

>member
-34 EDLKGGRVATVDP
+34 EDLKG
-47 VSRSVSALN
+47 
-56 RTIENSRPDFVANAP
+56 
-71 SVDPIVEAM
+71 
-80 KRLNLGDVSRIRE
+80 
-93 DKVTNR
+93 
-99 AQQAAPTAHNPP
+99 
-111 NRRREAI
+111 
-118 TEDVKA
+118 
-124 QRLETVKLARD
+124 
-135 LKGERVAT
+135 ERVAT

-156 TIENSRPDFVANAPS
+156 TIENSRPDFVTNAPSVDSIVDAMKRLNLGDVSRIREDKVTNREQQAAPTAHNPPNRRREAITEDVKAQLLETVKLARDLKGERVATVDPVSRSVLALNRTIENSRPDFVTNAPS

-468 KKTLAHEGGDLAARA
+468 KKTIAYEGGDLAARA

-549 DMGGLVSGISSAIGE
+549 DLGGLVSGISSAIGD

-626 FSDTSNKLLEKL
+626 FSDTTKSLNEKL

-649 LKQVFSDAIDSAI
+649 LKKVFSDAIDSAI
-662 DFIKNPGKHIK
+662 DFIKNPGKYIK
-673 EAAGNIWDGV
+673 EAGS
-683 KNLPGKALD
+683 NLWSAAKELSGEVAD
-692 AAVDAVKNT
+692 AAVQST
-701 PAAMIVSKIP
+701 PVAWVASKLV
-711 NPIGEANAKE
+711 NKADAKE
-721 ITPEL
+721 VTPEL
-726 KAPVNSEANAK
+726 KTPAK
-737 EIAPELKAPVNSEA
+737 ERQEGNAP
-751 NAKEITPELKA
+751 
-762 PVNSEANAKEI
+762 
-773 APELKAPVN
+773 
-782 SEANAKEITPELKA
+782 
-796 PVNSHQETSD
+796 
-806 SKTESDAKQTN
+806 KTEYTPKKAN

-822 INAALDTA
+822 VNASLDTA

-850 ETGNSALQK
+850 ETGNSTLQK
-859 IDKAIGQ
+859 IDNAIGQ

-893 RLDVKVGGLGAE
+893 NLDVKVGGLGAE

-1045 RARYLGGEIYTPE
+1045 RARYLGGEIYTPG

-1149 DTPMPV
+1149 DIPMPV
-1155 EEARPVANNSSYF
+1155 EEARPVASNSSYF

-1182 KLRNSPGMRKNNAPE
+1182 KLRNSPGMRKNNVPE
-1197 PASTSQVTTAAND
+1197 PASTSKVTTAAND

>member
-80 KRLNLGDVSRIRE
+80 KRLNLGDVSR
-93 DKVTNR
+93 
-99 AQQAAPTAHNPP
+99 
-111 NRRREAI
+111 
-118 TEDVKA
+118 
-124 QRLETVKLARD
+124 
-135 LKGERVAT
+135 
-143 VDPVSRSVSALNR
+143 
-156 TIENSRPDFVANAPS
+156 
-171 VDPIVDAMK
+171 
-180 RLNLGDVSR
+180 
-189 VVQEG
+189 VVQEDV
-194 IAQQE
+194 AQQE
-199 QQAKSTT
+199 QRAKSTT

-215 AIPEDIKAQRTEA
+215 AIPEDVKAQRTEA
-228 AEHAREMFDQK
+228 AEHAREMFGQK

-324 AGKELGGISKEVG
+324 AGKELGRISKEVG

-375 QVNTQKRTVQELQEQ
+375 QVNTQKRTVQELQDQ

-549 DMGGLVSGISSAIGE
+549 DLGGLVSGISSAIGD

-584 SIAQAIDS
+584 SIAHAIDS

-673 EAAGNIWDGV
+673 EAASNIWDGV

-726 KAPVNSEANAK
+726 KAPVNS
-737 EIAPELKAPVNSEA
+737 
-751 NAKEITPELKA
+751 
-762 PVNSEANAKEI
+762 
-773 APELKAPVN
+773 
-782 SEANAKEITPELKA
+782 
-796 PVNSHQETSD
+796 QQGTSD
-806 SKTESDAKQTN
+806 SKAESDAKQTN
-817 IVTRV
+817 IAARV
-822 INAALDTA
+822 INAALDMA

-850 ETGNSALQK
+850 ETGNKAAQTIDAALGQSATGKEEALSAYEIDKRRFNNGKDVSLPKLNAAGYQWISDNADYFDELERKYGLEKGILSAVASAESSAGQRTGNPVDKNGNKLSSALGAFQITK
-859 IDKAIGQ
+859 
-866 NSSSSSSL
+866 
-874 NTTGT
+874 GT
-879 RNDIQKAADTYNNG
+879 REDLGLSDADAMDTRKAAD
-893 RLDVKVGGLGAE
+893 GA
-905 GKANLDKLAPYF
+905 
-917 AELENKYGLPEGT
+917 
-930 LYSIA
+930 
-935 ATESGGD
+935 
-942 PNAKSPLTRSPDGK
+942 
-956 LSGGAL
+956 
-962 GMFQFTSIARKETG
+962 
-976 ISEQDAF
+976 
-983 DPVKSAEAAALL
+983 
-995 MSKYL
+995 
-1000 KQANGD
+1000 
-1006 LNEAITAYNAGFGT
+1006 
-1020 INKWKKGTGDLS
+1020 
-1032 KENREYAIKVNTH
+1032 
-1045 RARYLGGEIYTPE
+1045 ARYLSILMNRYNGDQGRAIAAYHAGMGHVDKGRVVAGTGEYVTR
-1058 AGAQGGAQ
+1058 
-1066 YGVRGP
+1066 VRGYQQMLNNGAVYGSKVDHSAP
-1072 LPDNAVI
+1072 AIHEKIPDNAVI

-1155 EEARPVANNSSYF
+1155 EEARPVASNSSYF

>member
-71 SVDPIVEAM
+71 SSVDPIVEAM
-80 KRLNLGDVSRIRE
+80 KRLNLGDVSRVVQE
-93 DKVTNR
+93 DVALQEPR
-99 AQQAAPTAHNPP
+99 AKSTTRKGKK
-111 NRRREAI
+111 RRKKAI
-118 TEDVKA
+118 TEDV
-124 QRLETVKLARD
+124 
-135 LKGERVAT
+135 
-143 VDPVSRSVSALNR
+143 
-156 TIENSRPDFVANAPS
+156 
-171 VDPIVDAMK
+171 
-180 RLNLGDVSR
+180 
-189 VVQEG
+189 
-194 IAQQE
+194 
-199 QQAKSTT
+199 
-206 PKGKKRRRK
+206 
-215 AIPEDIKAQRTEA
+215 KAQRTEA
-228 AEHAREMFDQK
+228 AEHAREMFGQK

-263 AAEDARAER
+263 AAEDVRAER
-272 AEKARRKED
+272 AEKAWRKED

-364 RRKSQNSADVV
+364 RRKSQSSADVV

-433 VASLLMGRGML
+433 IASLIFGRGALKKVGSMALGALGIKKVASLLG
-444 KKAGA
+444 
-449 LAFGALGAKK
+449 F
-459 LVGMLRGGG
+459 GG
-468 KKTLAHEGGDLAARA
+468 KKAAAKEAGELATRG
-483 AGKLG
+483 AGKLATKG
-488 LKAVGKGALR
+488 LGKLGVKALAKGALR

-517 NDTEAQRRAFGLKS
+517 NDTEAQRRAFGLKD
-531 GQDPSFQQKAAY
+531 GENPSFQQKAAY

-549 DMGGLVSGISSAIGE
+549 DMGGLVSGISSAIGG

-592 GITNLETY
+592 GITSLETY
-600 ISNLGDTISTKFD
+600 ISNLGDTISTTFS
-613 DYTAKIGDAVSAW
+613 DYTAKIGDAISAW
-626 FSDTSNKLLEKL
+626 FSDTTKNLNEKL
-638 DAIKDFFTVDN
+638 DAIKNFFTVDN
-649 LKQVFSDAIDSAI
+649 LKQVFSDAINSAI
-662 DFIKNPGKHIK
+662 DFIKNPGKYIK
-673 EAAGNIWDGV
+673 EAGS
-683 KNLPGKALD
+683 NLWSAAKELSGEVAD
-692 AAVDAVKNT
+692 AAVQSTPVAWVASKLVKK
-701 PAAMIVSKIP
+701 AD
-711 NPIGEANAKE
+711 AKE
-721 ITPEL
+721 VKPEL
-726 KAPVNSEANAK
+726 KTPAK
-737 EIAPELKAPVNSEA
+737 ERQEGNAP
-751 NAKEITPELKA
+751 
-762 PVNSEANAKEI
+762 
-773 APELKAPVN
+773 
-782 SEANAKEITPELKA
+782 
-796 PVNSHQETSD
+796 
-806 SKTESDAKQTN
+806 KTEYTPKKAN

-822 INAALDTA
+822 VNASLDTA

-841 NQIINANAV
+841 NQIIKANAV
-850 ETGNSALQK
+850 ETGNRALQK
-859 IDKAIGQ
+859 IDNAIGQ

-893 RLDVKVGGLGAE
+893 NLDVKVGSLGAE

-930 LYSIA
+930 LYAIA

-1045 RARYLGGEIYTPE
+1045 RARYLGGEIYTP
-1058 AGAQGGAQ
+1058 GVGTQGRRPQQSGQ
-1066 YGVRGP
+1066 SPRMDN
-1072 LPDNAVI
+1072 LPENAFV
-1079 DQSTGLAFTP
+1079 DQSTGLVFTP
-1089 GDSPFE
+1089 GENPFE
-1095 KGGLVDKIGNAVGV
+1095 KGGLVDRIGELTGV
-1109 NDLVNKFMNGRGM
+1109 NDLASKFMNGRGM

-1135 RGKGTATAAGNVYV
+1135 RGKGTATAAGNMYV

-1168 DQLGAQMGIDGLFD
+1168 DQLGAQMGIDGLYD
-1182 KLRNSPGMRKNNAPE
+1182 KLINARGMRSNNSPQPN
-1197 PASTSQVTTAAND
+1197 STSQVTTAAND

>member
-1 MERKN
+1 M
-6 ANIDDVIRTVETA
+6 
-19 SAKELEELAGIREAV
+19 EELAGIREAV

-56 RTIENSRPDFVANAP
+56 RTIENSRPDFVT
-71 SVDPIVEAM
+71 
-80 KRLNLGDVSRIRE
+80 K
-93 DKVTNR
+93 
-99 AQQAAPTAHNPP
+99 
-111 NRRREAI
+111 
-118 TEDVKA
+118 
-124 QRLETVKLARD
+124 
-135 LKGERVAT
+135 
-143 VDPVSRSVSALNR
+143 
-156 TIENSRPDFVANAPS
+156 APS

-189 VVQEG
+189 VVQEDV
-194 IAQQE
+194 AQQE
-199 QQAKSTT
+199 QRAKSTT

-215 AIPEDIKAQRTEA
+215 AIPEDVKAQRTEA
-228 AEHAREMFDQK
+228 AEHAREMFGQK

-263 AAEDARAER
+263 AAEEARAER

-375 QVNTQKRTVQELQEQ
+375 QVNTQKRTVQELQDQ

-433 VASLLMGRGML
+433 IASLIFGRGAL
-444 KKAGA
+444 KKVGSMA
-449 LAFGALGAKK
+449 LGALGIKG
-459 LVGMLRGGG
+459 V
-468 KKTLAHEGGDLAARA
+468 
-483 AGKLG
+483 GKLG
-488 LKAVGKGALR
+488 IKAVAKGALR

-517 NDTEAQRRAFGLKS
+517 NDIEAQRRAFGLKS

-592 GITNLETY
+592 GVTNLETY

-613 DYTAKIGDAVSAW
+613 DYTAKIGDAISAW
-626 FSDTSNKLLEKL
+626 FSDTTKNLNEKL
-638 DAIKDFFTVDN
+638 DAIKNFFTVDN

-662 DFIKNPGKHIK
+662 DFIKNPGKYIK
-673 EAAGNIWDGV
+673 EAGS
-683 KNLPGKALD
+683 NLWSAAKELSGEVAD
-692 AAVDAVKNT
+692 AAVQST
-701 PAAMIVSKIP
+701 PVAWVASKLV
-711 NPIGEANAKE
+711 NKADAKE
-721 ITPEL
+721 VTPEL
-726 KAPVNSEANAK
+726 KTPAK
-737 EIAPELKAPVNSEA
+737 ESQEDNAP
-751 NAKEITPELKA
+751 
-762 PVNSEANAKEI
+762 
-773 APELKAPVN
+773 
-782 SEANAKEITPELKA
+782 
-796 PVNSHQETSD
+796 
-806 SKTESDAKQTN
+806 KTEYTPKKAN

-822 INAALDTA
+822 VNASLDTA

-850 ETGNSALQK
+850 ETGNRALQK
-859 IDKAIGQ
+859 IDNAIGQ

-893 RLDVKVGGLGAE
+893 NLDVKVGSLGAE

-930 LYSIA
+930 LYAIA

-942 PNAKSPLTRSPDGK
+942 PNAKSTLTRSPNGK

-962 GMFQFTSIARKETG
+962 GMFQFTSVAREETG
-976 ISEQDAF
+976 LSREDSF
-983 DPVKSAEAAALL
+983 NPEKSAEAAALL

-1045 RARYLGGEIYTPE
+1045 RARYLGGEIYTPG

-1155 EEARPVANNSSYF
+1155 EEARPVASNSSYF

-1197 PASTSQVTTAAND
+1197 PASTSLVTTAAND

>member
-80 KRLNLGDVSRIRE
+80 KRLNLGDVPRVVQE
-93 DKVTNR
+93 DV
-99 AQQAAPTAHNPP
+99 ALQEPQAKSTT
-111 NRRREAI
+111 RKGKKRGRKAI
-118 TEDVKA
+118 TEDV
-124 QRLETVKLARD
+124 
-135 LKGERVAT
+135 
-143 VDPVSRSVSALNR
+143 
-156 TIENSRPDFVANAPS
+156 
-171 VDPIVDAMK
+171 
-180 RLNLGDVSR
+180 
-189 VVQEG
+189 
-194 IAQQE
+194 
-199 QQAKSTT
+199 
-206 PKGKKRRRK
+206 
-215 AIPEDIKAQRTEA
+215 KAQRTEA
-228 AEHAREMFDQK
+228 AEHAREMFGQK
-239 GGAQKSQ
+239 GGTQKSQ

-272 AEKARRKED
+272 AEKTRRKED

-353 NDDNSRRKGFF
+353 NDDNSRKKGFF
-364 RRKSQNSADVV
+364 RRKSQSSADVV
-375 QVNTQKRTVQELQEQ
+375 QVNTQKRTVQELQDQ

-433 VASLLMGRGML
+433 IASLIFGRGAL
-444 KKAGA
+444 KKVGSMA
-449 LAFGALGAKK
+449 LGALGIKG
-459 LVGMLRGGG
+459 V
-468 KKTLAHEGGDLAARA
+468 
-483 AGKLG
+483 GKLG
-488 LKAVGKGALR
+488 IKAVAKGALR

-517 NDTEAQRRAFGLKS
+517 NDIEAQRREFGLKS

-592 GITNLETY
+592 GVTNLETY

-613 DYTAKIGDAVSAW
+613 DYTAKIGDAISAW
-626 FSDTSNKLLEKL
+626 FSDTTKNLNEKL
-638 DAIKDFFTVDN
+638 DAIKNFFTVDN

-662 DFIKNPGKHIK
+662 DFIKNPGKYIK
-673 EAAGNIWDGV
+673 EAGS
-683 KNLPGKALD
+683 NLWSAAKELSGEVAD
-692 AAVDAVKNT
+692 AAVQST
-701 PAAMIVSKIP
+701 PVAWVASKLV
-711 NPIGEANAKE
+711 NKADAKE
-721 ITPEL
+721 VTPEL
-726 KAPVNSEANAK
+726 KTPAK
-737 EIAPELKAPVNSEA
+737 ESQEDNAP
-751 NAKEITPELKA
+751 
-762 PVNSEANAKEI
+762 
-773 APELKAPVN
+773 
-782 SEANAKEITPELKA
+782 
-796 PVNSHQETSD
+796 
-806 SKTESDAKQTN
+806 KTEYTPKKAN

-822 INAALDTA
+822 VNASLDTA

-850 ETGNSALQK
+850 ETGNRALQK
-859 IDKAIGQ
+859 IDNAIGQ

-893 RLDVKVGGLGAE
+893 NLDVKVGSLGAE

-930 LYSIA
+930 LYAIA

-942 PNAKSPLTRSPDGK
+942 PNAKSTLTRSPNGK

-962 GMFQFTSIARKETG
+962 GMFQFTSVAREETG
-976 ISEQDAF
+976 LSREDSF
-983 DPVKSAEAAALL
+983 NPEKSAEAAALL

-1045 RARYLGGEIYTPE
+1045 RARYLGGEIYTPG

-1135 RGKGTATAAGNVYV
+1135 RGRGTATAAGNVYV

-1168 DQLGAQMGIDGLFD
+1168 DQLGAQMGIDGLYD
-1182 KLRNSPGMRKNNAPE
+1182 KLINARGMRSNNSPQ

>member
-56 RTIENSRPDFVANAP
+56 HTIENSRPDFVA
-71 SVDPIVEAM
+71 
-80 KRLNLGDVSRIRE
+80 K
-93 DKVTNR
+93 
-99 AQQAAPTAHNPP
+99 
-111 NRRREAI
+111 
-118 TEDVKA
+118 
-124 QRLETVKLARD
+124 
-135 LKGERVAT
+135 
-143 VDPVSRSVSALNR
+143 
-156 TIENSRPDFVANAPS
+156 APS

-189 VVQEG
+189 VVQEDV
-194 IAQQE
+194 AQQE
-199 QQAKSTT
+199 QRAKSTT
-206 PKGKKRRRK
+206 PNGKKRRRK
-215 AIPEDIKAQRTEA
+215 AIPEDVKAQRTEA
-228 AEHAREMFDQK
+228 AEHAREMFGQK

-375 QVNTQKRTVQELQEQ
+375 QVNTQKRTVQELQDQ

-584 SIAQAIDS
+584 SIALAIDS

-726 KAPVNSEANAK
+726 KAPVNS
-737 EIAPELKAPVNSEA
+737 
-751 NAKEITPELKA
+751 
-762 PVNSEANAKEI
+762 
-773 APELKAPVN
+773 
-782 SEANAKEITPELKA
+782 
-796 PVNSHQETSD
+796 HQGTSD

-817 IVTRV
+817 IAARV
-822 INAALDTA
+822 INAALDMA

-850 ETGNSALQK
+850 ETGNKAAQTIDAALGQSATGKEEALSAYEIDKRRFNNGKDVSLPKLNAAGYQWISDNADYFDELERKYGLEKGILSAVASAESSAGQRTGNPVDKNGNKLSSALGAFQITK
-859 IDKAIGQ
+859 
-866 NSSSSSSL
+866 
-874 NTTGT
+874 GT
-879 RNDIQKAADTYNNG
+879 REDLGLSDADAMDTRKAAD
-893 RLDVKVGGLGAE
+893 GA
-905 GKANLDKLAPYF
+905 
-917 AELENKYGLPEGT
+917 
-930 LYSIA
+930 
-935 ATESGGD
+935 
-942 PNAKSPLTRSPDGK
+942 
-956 LSGGAL
+956 
-962 GMFQFTSIARKETG
+962 
-976 ISEQDAF
+976 
-983 DPVKSAEAAALL
+983 
-995 MSKYL
+995 
-1000 KQANGD
+1000 
-1006 LNEAITAYNAGFGT
+1006 
-1020 INKWKKGTGDLS
+1020 
-1032 KENREYAIKVNTH
+1032 
-1045 RARYLGGEIYTPE
+1045 ARYLSMLMNRYNGDQGRAIAAYHAGMGHVDKGRVVAGTGEYVTR
-1058 AGAQGGAQ
+1058 
-1066 YGVRGP
+1066 VRGYQQMLNNGAVYGSKVDHSAP
-1072 LPDNAVI
+1072 AIYEKIPDNAVI

-1155 EEARPVANNSSYF
+1155 EEARPVASNSSYF

-1197 PASTSQVTTAAND
+1197 PSSTSQVTTAAND

>member
-80 KRLNLGDVSRIRE
+80 KRLNLGDVSRVVQE
-93 DKVTNR
+93 DV
-99 AQQAAPTAHNPP
+99 ALQEPQAKSTTRKGKK
-111 NRRREAI
+111 RRKKAI
-118 TEDVKA
+118 TEDV
-124 QRLETVKLARD
+124 
-135 LKGERVAT
+135 
-143 VDPVSRSVSALNR
+143 
-156 TIENSRPDFVANAPS
+156 
-171 VDPIVDAMK
+171 
-180 RLNLGDVSR
+180 
-189 VVQEG
+189 
-194 IAQQE
+194 
-199 QQAKSTT
+199 
-206 PKGKKRRRK
+206 
-215 AIPEDIKAQRTEA
+215 KAQRTEA
-228 AEHAREMFDQK
+228 AEHAREMFGQK

-258 SGSKA
+258 LGSKA

-449 LAFGALGAKK
+449 LAFGALGAKR

-549 DMGGLVSGISSAIGE
+549 DLGGLVSGISSAIGD

-592 GITNLETY
+592 GVTNLETY

-726 KAPVNSEANAK
+726 KAPVNS
-737 EIAPELKAPVNSEA
+737 
-751 NAKEITPELKA
+751 
-762 PVNSEANAKEI
+762 
-773 APELKAPVN
+773 
-782 SEANAKEITPELKA
+782 
-796 PVNSHQETSD
+796 HQETSD

-817 IVTRV
+817 IATRV

-850 ETGNSALQK
+850 EMGNSAVRK
-859 IDKAIGQ
+859 IDSAIGQ
-866 NSSSSSSL
+866 NSSSSSSR

-879 RNDIQKAADTYNNG
+879 GNDIQKAADTYNNG
-893 RLDVKVGGLGAE
+893 NLDVKVGSLGAE

-930 LYSIA
+930 LYAIA

-962 GMFQFTSIARKETG
+962 GMFQFTRVAREETG
-976 ISEQDAF
+976 LSREDSF
-983 DPVKSAEAAALL
+983 NPEKSAEAAALL

-1045 RARYLGGEIYTPE
+1045 RARYLGGEIYTPR
-1058 AGAQGGAQ
+1058 AGTQGGRPQ
-1066 YGVRGP
+1066 QSGQSPRMDN
-1072 LPDNAVI
+1072 LPENAFV

-1089 GDSPFE
+1089 GENPFE
-1095 KGGLVDKIGNAVGV
+1095 KGGLVDRIGELTGV
-1109 NDLVNKFMNGRGM
+1109 NDLASKFLNGRGM

-1168 DQLGAQMGIDGLFD
+1168 DQLGAQMGIDGLYD
-1182 KLRNSPGMRKNNAPE
+1182 KLINARGMRSNNSPE
-1197 PASTSQVTTAAND
+1197 PASTFQVTTAAND